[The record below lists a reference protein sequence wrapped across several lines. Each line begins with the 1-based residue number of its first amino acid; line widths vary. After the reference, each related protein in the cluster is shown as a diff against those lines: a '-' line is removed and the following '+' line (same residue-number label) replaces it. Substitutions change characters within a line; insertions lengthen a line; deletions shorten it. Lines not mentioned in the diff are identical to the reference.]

1 MTTRVPTTATYRIYM
16 NNMSNQKSSINQLS
30 YQATTGNKYDSYD
43 KYGLSSYRILS
54 LQNEQSVVEKYLETN
69 SISKVVLESQQKAI
83 DDIRSKIIDFRDQL
97 REFFANDLT
106 KMSEDPS
113 EEELIAL
120 QNTQEAAFEAMSLM
134 AYYLNSQVDG
144 NYIFGGGKDGQKPVD
159 FPYTTLEE
167 FQAAYDGKI
176 LTYPTS
182 YSASLS
188 KMSSL
193 SELTGGATLTQN
205 FQTLTPKT
213 TTWNGAAGNE
223 MTFDSTAKTL
233 TANNADTFKGLS
245 AGDKIDV
252 AGTAGND
259 KTLTIASVSDDGKT
273 LTFVESVT
281 DETLTDSAGVT
292 LTKGWSFVNTPEDI
306 LNNQPETNELKGAV
320 GEFSNLKVGE
330 KMKIEGTGAN
340 DGYRTIESISKDGST
355 ITFKEQVVTKAPVT
369 TAQIHQ
375 SLDTGTITAES
386 NAGDV
391 IQEFTVDTAANP
403 LTIDAGKNTI
413 KALNAH
419 TFDTVKAG
427 QNITINGEVYYVKD
441 VSDNGKTLTFSSST
455 PVPQTLTGTVDF
467 ATRSDTRGF
476 ITDSLKG
483 SELQTGDIGFYA
495 KDNAMKAAVKGA
507 FSSYKTGDTL
517 IVQGAD
523 GNDRMYIVKS
533 VSADGRTVSFDDS
546 TPVAE
551 DMNITNGKQITNGK
565 GITIGKS
572 YPVGATIDL
581 GKTSGAH
588 NGKYTVAGVSADGKT
603 LTVKTKD
610 FPEYGDTVTYTTA
623 NIATD
628 GYYDGG
634 YLKTTYRVSETSAFS
649 NDVSAASAA
658 FEKLFRAM
666 GEIAQGN
673 LLDADNPESA
683 YARVS
688 DALNILDASL
698 SANSTETNGDITS
711 IQYSI
716 ISKLDLVATTIDSQT
731 ASKESLTTYIN
742 NMTKVDKTE
751 AVTYLLQ
758 AKQDLEVSYSVLSA
772 INQLSLLNY
781 L

>member
-69 SISKVVLESQQKAI
+69 SISQVVLESQQKAV
-83 DDIRSKIIDFRDQL
+83 DDIRSAVISFRDQL

-106 KMSEDPS
+106 KMSKDPS

-159 FPYTTLEE
+159 FPYTTLED

-188 KMSSL
+188 EMSSA
-193 SELTGGATLTQN
+193 SELTNGATLKQN

-213 TTWNGAAGNE
+213 TVRTGEATNE
-223 MTFDSTAKTL
+223 MRFDSANKTL
-233 TANNADTFKGLS
+233 TANNVDTFKGFS
-245 AGDKIDV
+245 AGDKIGV
-252 AGTAGND
+252 TGTAGNN
-259 KTLTIASVSDDGKT
+259 KTLTVASVSDDGKT
-273 LTFVESVT
+273 LTFVEDVA
-281 DETLTDSAGVT
+281 DETLTNSAGVT

-306 LNNQPETNELKGAV
+306 LQNQPETNVLKGAT
-320 GEFSNLKVGE
+320 GEFSNLKAGE

-340 DGYRTIESISKDGST
+340 DGYKTIESISLDGST
-355 ITFKEQVVTKAPVT
+355 VTFKEQVVTEAPVT
-369 TAQIHQ
+369 TAKAHQ
-375 SLDTGTITAES
+375 SLDTGTITAQS
-386 NAGDV
+386 NAGTV
-391 IQEFTVDTAANP
+391 IQSFTVNKDQ
-403 LTIDAGKNTI
+403 LTVAGQTL
-413 KALNAH
+413 KALNAN
-419 TFDTVKAG
+419 TFANVKAG
-427 QNITINGEVYYVKD
+427 QNITINDKLYYVKD
-441 VSDNGKTLTFSSST
+441 VSDDGKTLTFSGN
-455 PVPQTLTGTVDF
+455 VPDAADWTGTTVEF

-483 SELQTGDIGFYA
+483 SALQTGDIGFYA

-517 IVQGAD
+517 VVQGAD

-551 DMNITNGKQITNGK
+551 DMNITNGKQITDGK

-572 YPVGATIDL
+572 YPVGATVDL
-581 GKTSGAH
+581 GKTSGAY
-588 NGKYTVAGVSADGKT
+588 NGKYTVTGVSDDGKT

-610 FPEYGDTVTYTTA
+610 FPEYGDEETFATADVATYS
-623 NIATD
+623 
-628 GYYDGG
+628 YYDGG

-649 NDVSAASAA
+649 NDVTAASSA

-698 SANSTETNGDITS
+698 NANSKEKNGDITS
-711 IQYSI
+711 IQYSV
-716 ISKLDLVATTIDSQT
+716 ISKLDLVKTTIESQT
-731 ASKESLTTYIN
+731 ASKESLTTYIS
-742 NMTKVDKTE
+742 NMTQVDKTE

-772 INQLSLLNY
+772 INRLSLLQY

>member
-43 KYGLSSYRILS
+43 QYGLSSYRILS

-69 SISKVVLESQQKAI
+69 SISQVVLESQQKAV
-83 DDIRSKIIDFRDQL
+83 DDIRSAVIDFRDQL

-106 KMSEDPS
+106 TMSKNPS

-159 FPYTTLEE
+159 FPYTTLED

-188 KMSSL
+188 EMSSA
-193 SELTGGATLTQN
+193 SELTNGATLKQN

-213 TTWNGAAGNE
+213 TVRTGEATNE
-223 MTFDSTAKTL
+223 MRFDSANKTL
-233 TANNADTFKGLS
+233 TANNVDTFKGFS
-245 AGDKIDV
+245 AGDKIGV
-252 AGTAGND
+252 TGTAGNN
-259 KTLTIASVSDDGKT
+259 KTLTVASVSDDGKT
-273 LTFVESVT
+273 LTFVEDVA
-281 DETLTDSAGVT
+281 DETLTNSAGVT

-306 LNNQPETNELKGAV
+306 LQNQPETNVLKGAT
-320 GEFSNLKVGE
+320 GEFSNLKAGE

-340 DGYRTIESISKDGST
+340 DGYKTIESISLDGST
-355 ITFKEQVVTKAPVT
+355 VTFKEQVVTEAPVT
-369 TAQIHQ
+369 TAKAHQ
-375 SLDTGTITAES
+375 SLDTGTITAQS
-386 NAGDV
+386 NAGTV
-391 IQEFTVDTAANP
+391 IQNFTVNKDQ
-403 LTIDAGKNTI
+403 LTVAGQTL
-413 KALNAH
+413 KALNAN
-419 TFDTVKAG
+419 TFANVKAG
-427 QNITINGEVYYVKD
+427 QNITINDKLYYVKD
-441 VSDNGKTLTFSSST
+441 VSDDGKTLTFSGN
-455 PVPQTLTGTVDF
+455 VPDAADWTGTTVEF

-483 SELQTGDIGFYA
+483 SALQTGDIGFYA

-517 IVQGAD
+517 VVQGAD

-551 DMNITNGKQITNGK
+551 DMNITNGKQITDGK

-572 YPVGATIDL
+572 YPVGATVDL
-581 GKTSGAH
+581 GKTSGAY
-588 NGKYTVAGVSADGKT
+588 NGKYTVTGVSDDGKT

-610 FPEYGDTVTYTTA
+610 FPEYGAEETFATADVATYS
-623 NIATD
+623 
-628 GYYDGG
+628 YYDGG

-649 NDVSAASAA
+649 NDITAASSA

-698 SANSTETNGDITS
+698 NANSKEKNGDITS
-711 IQYSI
+711 IQYSV
-716 ISKLDLVATTIDSQT
+716 ISKLDLVKTTIESQT
-731 ASKESLTTYIN
+731 ASKESLTTYIS
-742 NMTKVDKTE
+742 NMTQVDKTE

-772 INQLSLLNY
+772 INRLSLLQY

>member
-69 SISKVVLESQQKAI
+69 SISQVVLESQQKAV
-83 DDIRSKIIDFRDQL
+83 DDIRSAVIDFRDQL

-106 KMSEDPS
+106 TMSKNPS

-144 NYIFGGGKDGQKPVD
+144 NYIFGGGKDGQKPVN
-159 FPYTTLEE
+159 FPYTTLED

-188 KMSSL
+188 EMSSA
-193 SELTGGATLTQN
+193 SELTNGATLKQN

-213 TTWNGAAGNE
+213 TVRTGEATNE
-223 MTFDSTAKTL
+223 MRFDSANKTL
-233 TANNADTFKGLS
+233 TANNVDTFKGFS
-245 AGDKIDV
+245 AGDKIGV
-252 AGTAGND
+252 TGTAGNN
-259 KTLTIASVSDDGKT
+259 KTLTVASVSDDGKT
-273 LTFVESVT
+273 LTFVEDVA
-281 DETLTDSAGVT
+281 DETLTNSAGVT

-306 LNNQPETNELKGAV
+306 LQNQPETNVLKGAT
-320 GEFSNLKVGE
+320 GEFSNLKAGE

-340 DGYRTIESISKDGST
+340 DGYKTIESISLDGST
-355 ITFKEQVVTKAPVT
+355 VTFKEQVVTEAPVT
-369 TAQIHQ
+369 TAKAHQ
-375 SLDTGTITAES
+375 SLDTGTITAQS
-386 NAGDV
+386 NAGTV
-391 IQEFTVDTAANP
+391 IQSFTVNKDQ
-403 LTIDAGKNTI
+403 LTVAGQTL
-413 KALNAH
+413 KALNAN
-419 TFDTVKAG
+419 TFANVKAG
-427 QNITINGEVYYVKD
+427 QNITINDKLYYVKD
-441 VSDNGKTLTFSSST
+441 VSDDGKTLTFSGN
-455 PVPQTLTGTVDF
+455 VPDAADWTGTTVEF

-483 SELQTGDIGFYA
+483 SALQTGDIGFYA

-517 IVQGAD
+517 VVQGAD

-551 DMNITNGKQITNGK
+551 DMNITNGKQITDGK

-572 YPVGATIDL
+572 YPVGATVDL
-581 GKTSGAH
+581 GKTSGAY
-588 NGKYTVAGVSADGKT
+588 NGKYTVTGVSDDGKT

-610 FPEYGDTVTYTTA
+610 FPEYGAEETFATADVATYS
-623 NIATD
+623 
-628 GYYDGG
+628 YYNGG

-649 NDVSAASAA
+649 NDVTAASSA

-683 YARVS
+683 HARVS

-698 SANSTETNGDITS
+698 NANSKEKNGDITS
-711 IQYSI
+711 IQYSV
-716 ISKLDLVATTIDSQT
+716 ISKLDLVKTTIESQT

-742 NMTKVDKTE
+742 NMTQVDKTE
-751 AVTYLLQ
+751 AATYLLQ

-772 INQLSLLNY
+772 INRLSLLQY

>member
-69 SISKVVLESQQKAI
+69 SISKVVLESQQKAV
-83 DDIRSKIIDFRDQL
+83 DDIRSAIIKFRDQL

-106 KMSEDPS
+106 TMSKNPS

-159 FPYTTLEE
+159 FPYTTLED

-188 KMSSL
+188 EMSSA
-193 SELTGGATLTQN
+193 SELTNGATLKQN

-213 TTWNGAAGNE
+213 TVRTGEATNE
-223 MTFDSTAKTL
+223 MRFDSANKTL
-233 TANNADTFKGLS
+233 TANNVDTFKGFS
-245 AGDKIDV
+245 AGDKIGV
-252 AGTAGND
+252 TGTAGNN
-259 KTLTIASVSDDGKT
+259 KTLTVASVSDDGKT
-273 LTFVESVT
+273 LTFVEDVA
-281 DETLTDSAGVT
+281 DETLTNSAGVT

-306 LNNQPETNELKGAV
+306 LQNQPETNVLKGAT
-320 GEFSNLKVGE
+320 GEFSNLKAGE

-340 DGYRTIESISKDGST
+340 DGYKTIESISLDGST
-355 ITFKEQVVTKAPVT
+355 VTFKEQVVTEAPVT
-369 TAQIHQ
+369 TAKAHQ
-375 SLDTGTITAES
+375 SLDTGTITAQS
-386 NAGDV
+386 NAGTV
-391 IQEFTVDTAANP
+391 IQNFTVNKDQ
-403 LTIDAGKNTI
+403 LTVAGQTL
-413 KALNAH
+413 KALNAN
-419 TFDTVKAG
+419 TFANVKAG
-427 QNITINGEVYYVKD
+427 QNITINDKLYYVKD
-441 VSDNGKTLTFSSST
+441 VSDDGKTLTFSGN
-455 PVPQTLTGTVDF
+455 VPDAADWTGTTVEF

-483 SELQTGDIGFYA
+483 SALQTGDIGFYA

-517 IVQGAD
+517 VVQGAD

-551 DMNITNGKQITNGK
+551 DMNITNGKQITDGK

-572 YPVGATIDL
+572 YPVGATVDL
-581 GKTSGAH
+581 GKTSGAY
-588 NGKYTVAGVSADGKT
+588 NGKYTVTGVSDDGKT

-610 FPEYGDTVTYTTA
+610 FPEYGAEETFATADVATYS
-623 NIATD
+623 
-628 GYYDGG
+628 YYDGG

-649 NDVSAASAA
+649 NDVTAASSA

-683 YARVS
+683 HARVS

-698 SANSTETNGDITS
+698 NANSKEKNGDITS
-711 IQYSI
+711 IQYSV
-716 ISKLDLVATTIDSQT
+716 ISKLDLVKTTIESQT

-742 NMTKVDKTE
+742 NMTQVDKTE

-772 INQLSLLNY
+772 INRLSLLQY

>member
-69 SISKVVLESQQKAI
+69 SISQVVLESQQKAV
-83 DDIRSKIIDFRDQL
+83 DDIRSAVISFRDQL

-106 KMSEDPS
+106 KMSKDPS

-159 FPYTTLEE
+159 FPYTTLED

-188 KMSSL
+188 EMSSA
-193 SELTGGATLTQN
+193 SELTNGATLKQN

-213 TTWNGAAGNE
+213 TVRTGDATNE
-223 MTFDSTAKTL
+223 MRFDSANKTL
-233 TANNADTFKGLS
+233 TANNVDTFKGFS
-245 AGDKIDV
+245 AGDKIGV
-252 AGTAGND
+252 TGTAGNN
-259 KTLTIASVSDDGKT
+259 KTLTVASVSDDGKT
-273 LTFVESVT
+273 LTFVEDVAN
-281 DETLTDSAGVT
+281 ETLTNSAGVT
-292 LTKGWSFVNTPEDI
+292 FTKGWSFVNTPEDI
-306 LNNQPETNELKGAV
+306 LQNQPETNVLKGAT
-320 GEFSNLKVGE
+320 GEFSNLKAGE

-340 DGYRTIESISKDGST
+340 DGYKTIESISLDGST
-355 ITFKEQVVTKAPVT
+355 VTFKEQVVTEAPVT
-369 TAQIHQ
+369 TAKAHQ
-375 SLDTGTITAES
+375 SLDTGTITAQS
-386 NAGDV
+386 NAGTV
-391 IQEFTVDTAANP
+391 IQSFTVNKAQ
-403 LTIDAGKNTI
+403 LTVAGQTL
-413 KALNAH
+413 KALNAN
-419 TFDTVKAG
+419 TFANVKAG
-427 QNITINGEVYYVKD
+427 QNITINDKLYYVKD
-441 VSDNGKTLTFSSST
+441 VSDDGKTLTFSGN
-455 PVPQTLTGTVDF
+455 VPDAADWTGTTVEF

-483 SELQTGDIGFYA
+483 SALQTGDIGFYA

-517 IVQGAD
+517 VVQGAD

-533 VSADGRTVSFDDS
+533 VSADGRMVSFDDS
-546 TPVAE
+546 TSVAE

-572 YPVGATIDL
+572 YPVGATVDL
-581 GKTSGAH
+581 GKTSGAY
-588 NGKYTVAGVSADGKT
+588 NGKYTVTGVSDDGKT

-610 FPEYGDTVTYTTA
+610 FPEYGAEETFATADVATYS
-623 NIATD
+623 
-628 GYYDGG
+628 YYDGG

-649 NDVSAASAA
+649 NDVTAASSA

-683 YARVS
+683 HARVS

-698 SANSTETNGDITS
+698 NANSKEKNGDITS
-711 IQYSI
+711 IQYSV
-716 ISKLDLVATTIDSQT
+716 ISKLDLVKTTIESQT

-742 NMTKVDKTE
+742 NMTQVDKTE

-772 INQLSLLNY
+772 INRLSLLQY

>member
-69 SISKVVLESQQKAI
+69 SISQVVLESQQKAV
-83 DDIRSKIIDFRDQL
+83 DDIRSAVISFRDQL

-106 KMSEDPS
+106 KMSKDPS

-159 FPYTTLEE
+159 FPYTTLED

-188 KMSSL
+188 EMSSA
-193 SELTGGATLTQN
+193 SELTNGATLKQN

-213 TTWNGAAGNE
+213 TVRTGAATNE
-223 MTFDSTAKTL
+223 MRFDSANKTL
-233 TANNADTFKGLS
+233 TANNVDTFKGFS
-245 AGDKIDV
+245 AGDKIGV
-252 AGTAGND
+252 TGTAGNN
-259 KTLTIASVSDDGKT
+259 KTLTVASVSDDGKT
-273 LTFVESVT
+273 LTFVEDVA
-281 DETLTDSAGVT
+281 DETLTNSAGVT
-292 LTKGWSFVNTPEDI
+292 FTKGWSFVNTPEDI
-306 LNNQPETNELKGAV
+306 LQNQPETNVLKGAT
-320 GEFSNLKVGE
+320 GEFSNLKAGE

-340 DGYRTIESISKDGST
+340 DGYKTIESISLDGST
-355 ITFKEQVVTKAPVT
+355 VTFKEQVVTEAPVT
-369 TAQIHQ
+369 TAKAHQ
-375 SLDTGTITAES
+375 SLDTGTITAQS
-386 NAGDV
+386 NAGTV
-391 IQEFTVDTAANP
+391 IQSFTVNKNQ
-403 LTIDAGKNTI
+403 LTVAGQTL
-413 KALNAH
+413 KALNAN
-419 TFDTVKAG
+419 TFANVKAG
-427 QNITINGEVYYVKD
+427 QNITINDKLYYVKD
-441 VSDNGKTLTFSSST
+441 VSDDGKTLTFSGN
-455 PVPQTLTGTVDF
+455 VPDAADWTGTTVEF

-483 SELQTGDIGFYA
+483 SALQTGDIGFYA

-517 IVQGAD
+517 VVQGAD

-551 DMNITNGKQITNGK
+551 DMNITNGKQITDGK

-572 YPVGATIDL
+572 YPVGATVDL
-581 GKTSGAH
+581 GKTSGAY
-588 NGKYTVAGVSADGKT
+588 NGKYTVTGVSDDGKT

-610 FPEYGDTVTYTTA
+610 FPEYGAEETFATADVATYS
-623 NIATD
+623 
-628 GYYDGG
+628 YYNGG

-649 NDVSAASAA
+649 NDVTAASSA

-683 YARVS
+683 HARVS

-698 SANSTETNGDITS
+698 NANSKEKNGDITS
-711 IQYSI
+711 IQYSV
-716 ISKLDLVATTIDSQT
+716 ISKLDLVKTTIESQT

-742 NMTKVDKTE
+742 NMTQVDKTE

-772 INQLSLLNY
+772 INRLSLLQY

>member
-69 SISKVVLESQQKAI
+69 SISQVVLESQQKAV
-83 DDIRSKIIDFRDQL
+83 DDIRSAVINFRDQL

-106 KMSEDPS
+106 TMSKNPS

-144 NYIFGGGKDGQKPVD
+144 NYIFGGGKDGQKPVN
-159 FPYTTLEE
+159 FPYTTLED

-188 KMSSL
+188 EMSST
-193 SELTGGATLTQN
+193 SELTNGATLKQN

-213 TTWNGAAGNE
+213 TVRTGEATNE
-223 MTFDSTAKTL
+223 MRFDSANKTL
-233 TANNADTFKGLS
+233 TANNVDTFKGFS
-245 AGDKIDV
+245 AGDKIGV
-252 AGTAGND
+252 TGTAGNN
-259 KTLTIASVSDDGKT
+259 KTLTVASVSDDGKT
-273 LTFVESVT
+273 LTFVEDVA
-281 DETLTDSAGVT
+281 DETLTNSAGVT
-292 LTKGWSFVNTPEDI
+292 FTKGWSFVNTPEDI
-306 LNNQPETNELKGAV
+306 LQNQPETNVLKGAT
-320 GEFSNLKVGE
+320 GEFSNLKAGE

-340 DGYRTIESISKDGST
+340 DGYKTIESISLDGST
-355 ITFKEQVVTKAPVT
+355 VTFKEQVVTEAPVT
-369 TAQIHQ
+369 TAKAHQ
-375 SLDTGTITAES
+375 SLDTGTITAQS
-386 NAGDV
+386 NAGTV
-391 IQEFTVDTAANP
+391 IQSFTVNKNQ
-403 LTIDAGKNTI
+403 LTVAGQTL
-413 KALNAH
+413 KALNAN
-419 TFDTVKAG
+419 TFANVKAG
-427 QNITINGEVYYVKD
+427 QNITINDKLYYVKD
-441 VSDNGKTLTFSSST
+441 VSDDGKTLTFSGN
-455 PVPQTLTGTVDF
+455 VPDAADWTGTTVEF

-483 SELQTGDIGFYA
+483 SALQTGDIGFYA

-517 IVQGAD
+517 VVQGAD

-551 DMNITNGKQITNGK
+551 DMNITNGKQITDGK

-572 YPVGATIDL
+572 YPVGATVDL
-581 GKTSGAH
+581 GKTSGAY
-588 NGKYTVAGVSADGKT
+588 NGKYTVTGVSDDGKT

-610 FPEYGDTVTYTTA
+610 FPEYGAEETFATA
-623 NIATD
+623 DVATD
-628 GYYDGG
+628 SYYNGG

-649 NDVSAASAA
+649 NDITAASSA

-683 YARVS
+683 HARVS

-698 SANSTETNGDITS
+698 NANSKEKNGDITS
-711 IQYSI
+711 IQYSV
-716 ISKLDLVATTIDSQT
+716 ISKLDLVKTTIESQT

-742 NMTKVDKTE
+742 NMTQVDKTE

-772 INQLSLLNY
+772 INRLSLLQY

>member
-16 NNMSNQKSSINQLS
+16 NNMSNQKSSINRLS

-43 KYGLSSYRILS
+43 QYGLSSYRILS

-69 SISKVVLESQQKAI
+69 SISQVVLESQQKAV
-83 DDIRSKIIDFRDQL
+83 DDIRSAVIDFRDQL

-106 KMSEDPS
+106 KMSKDPS

-159 FPYTTLEE
+159 FPYTTLED

-188 KMSSL
+188 EMSSA
-193 SELTGGATLTQN
+193 SELTNGATLKQN

-213 TTWNGAAGNE
+213 TVRTGEATNE
-223 MTFDSTAKTL
+223 MRFDSANKTL
-233 TANNADTFKGLS
+233 TANNVDTFKGFS
-245 AGDKIDV
+245 AGDKIGV
-252 AGTAGND
+252 TGTAGNN
-259 KTLTIASVSDDGKT
+259 KTLTVASVSDDGKT
-273 LTFVESVT
+273 LTFVEDVA
-281 DETLTDSAGVT
+281 DETLTNSAGVT
-292 LTKGWSFVNTPEDI
+292 FTKGWSFVNTPEDI
-306 LNNQPETNELKGAV
+306 LQNQPETNVLKGAT
-320 GEFSNLKVGE
+320 GEFSNLKAGE

-340 DGYRTIESISKDGST
+340 DGYKTIESISLDGST
-355 ITFKEQVVTKAPVT
+355 VTFKEQVVTQAPVT
-369 TAQIHQ
+369 TAKAHQ
-375 SLDTGTITAES
+375 SLDTGTITAQS
-386 NAGDV
+386 NAGTV
-391 IQEFTVDTAANP
+391 IQSFTVNKDQ
-403 LTIDAGKNTI
+403 LTVAGQTL
-413 KALNAH
+413 KALNAN
-419 TFDTVKAG
+419 TFANVKAG
-427 QNITINGEVYYVKD
+427 QNITINDKLYYVKD
-441 VSDNGKTLTFSSST
+441 VSDDGKTLTFSGN
-455 PVPQTLTGTVDF
+455 VPDAADWTGTTVEF

-483 SELQTGDIGFYA
+483 SALQTGDIGFYA

-517 IVQGAD
+517 VVQGAD

-551 DMNITNGKQITNGK
+551 DMNITNGKQITDGK

-572 YPVGATIDL
+572 YPVGATVDL
-581 GKTSGAH
+581 GKTSGAY
-588 NGKYTVAGVSADGKT
+588 NGKYTVTGVSDDGKT

-610 FPEYGDTVTYTTA
+610 FPEYGAEETFATADVATYS
-623 NIATD
+623 
-628 GYYDGG
+628 YYNGG

-649 NDVSAASAA
+649 NDITAASSA

-683 YARVS
+683 HARVS

-698 SANSTETNGDITS
+698 NANSKEKNGDITS
-711 IQYSI
+711 IQYSV
-716 ISKLDLVATTIDSQT
+716 ISKLDLVKTTIESQT

-742 NMTKVDKTE
+742 NMTQVDKTE

-772 INQLSLLNY
+772 INRLSLLQY

>member
-43 KYGLSSYRILS
+43 QYGLSSYRILS

-69 SISKVVLESQQKAI
+69 SISQVVLESQQKAV
-83 DDIRSKIIDFRDQL
+83 DDIRSAVIDFRDQL

-106 KMSEDPS
+106 TMSKNPS

-144 NYIFGGGKDGQKPVD
+144 NYIFGGGKDGQKPVN
-159 FPYTTLEE
+159 FPYTTLED

-188 KMSSL
+188 EMSSA
-193 SELTGGATLTQN
+193 SELTNGATLKQN

-213 TTWNGAAGNE
+213 TVRTGEATNE
-223 MTFDSTAKTL
+223 MRFDSANKTL
-233 TANNADTFKGLS
+233 TANNVDTFKGFS
-245 AGDKIDV
+245 AGDKIGV
-252 AGTAGND
+252 TGTAGNN
-259 KTLTIASVSDDGKT
+259 KTLTVASVSDDGKT
-273 LTFVESVT
+273 LTFVEDVA
-281 DETLTDSAGVT
+281 DETLTNSAGVT
-292 LTKGWSFVNTPEDI
+292 FTKGWSFVNTPEDI
-306 LNNQPETNELKGAV
+306 LQNQPETNVLKGAT
-320 GEFSNLKVGE
+320 GEFSNLKAGE

-340 DGYRTIESISKDGST
+340 DGYKTIESISLDGST
-355 ITFKEQVVTKAPVT
+355 VTFKEQVVTQAPVT
-369 TAQIHQ
+369 TAKAHQ
-375 SLDTGTITAES
+375 SLDTGTITAQS
-386 NAGDV
+386 NAGTV
-391 IQEFTVDTAANP
+391 IQSFTVNKNQ
-403 LTIDAGKNTI
+403 LTVAGQTL
-413 KALNAH
+413 KALNAN
-419 TFDTVKAG
+419 TFANVKAG
-427 QNITINGEVYYVKD
+427 QNITINDKLYYVKD
-441 VSDNGKTLTFSSST
+441 VSDDGKTLTFSGN
-455 PVPQTLTGTVDF
+455 VPDAADWTGTVEF

-483 SELQTGDIGFYA
+483 SALQTGDIGFYA

-517 IVQGAD
+517 VVQGAD

-551 DMNITNGKQITNGK
+551 DMNITNGKQITDGK

-572 YPVGATIDL
+572 YPVGATVDL
-581 GKTSGAH
+581 GKTSGAY
-588 NGKYTVAGVSADGKT
+588 NGKYTVTGVSDDGKT

-610 FPEYGDTVTYTTA
+610 FPEYGAEETFATADVATYS
-623 NIATD
+623 
-628 GYYDGG
+628 YYDGG

-649 NDVSAASAA
+649 NDVTAASSA

-683 YARVS
+683 HARVS

-698 SANSTETNGDITS
+698 NANSKEKNGDITS
-711 IQYSI
+711 IQYSV
-716 ISKLDLVATTIDSQT
+716 ISKLDLVKTTIESQT

-742 NMTKVDKTE
+742 NMTQVDKTE

-772 INQLSLLNY
+772 INRLSLLQY

>member
-69 SISKVVLESQQKAI
+69 SISQVVLESQQKAV
-83 DDIRSKIIDFRDQL
+83 DDIRSAVINFRDQL

-106 KMSEDPS
+106 TMSKNPS

-144 NYIFGGGKDGQKPVD
+144 NYIFGGGKDGQKPVN
-159 FPYTTLEE
+159 FPYTTLED

-188 KMSSL
+188 EMSSA
-193 SELTGGATLTQN
+193 SELTNGATLKQN

-213 TTWNGAAGNE
+213 TVRTGEATNE
-223 MTFDSTAKTL
+223 MRFDSANKTL
-233 TANNADTFKGLS
+233 TANNVDTFKGFS
-245 AGDKIDV
+245 AGDKIGV
-252 AGTAGND
+252 TGTAGNN
-259 KTLTIASVSDDGKT
+259 KTLTVASVSDDGKT
-273 LTFVESVT
+273 LTFVEDVA
-281 DETLTDSAGVT
+281 DETLTNSAGVT

-306 LNNQPETNELKGAV
+306 LQNQPETNVLKGAT
-320 GEFSNLKVGE
+320 GEFSNLKAGE

-340 DGYRTIESISKDGST
+340 DGYKTIESISLDGST
-355 ITFKEQVVTKAPVT
+355 VTFKEQVVTEAPVT
-369 TAQIHQ
+369 TAKAHQ
-375 SLDTGTITAES
+375 SLDTGTITAQS
-386 NAGDV
+386 NAGTV
-391 IQEFTVDTAANP
+391 IQNFTVNKDQ
-403 LTIDAGKNTI
+403 LTVAGQTL
-413 KALNAH
+413 KALNAN
-419 TFDTVKAG
+419 TFANVKAG
-427 QNITINGEVYYVKD
+427 QNITINDKLYYVKD
-441 VSDNGKTLTFSSST
+441 VSDDGKTLTFSGN
-455 PVPQTLTGTVDF
+455 VPDAADWTGTTVEF

-483 SELQTGDIGFYA
+483 SALQTGDIGFYA

-517 IVQGAD
+517 VVQGAD

-551 DMNITNGKQITNGK
+551 DMNITNGKQITDGK

-572 YPVGATIDL
+572 YPVGATVDL
-581 GKTSGAH
+581 GKTSGAY
-588 NGKYTVAGVSADGKT
+588 NGKYTVTGVSDDGKT

-610 FPEYGDTVTYTTA
+610 FPEYGAEETFATADVATYS
-623 NIATD
+623 
-628 GYYDGG
+628 YYNGG

-649 NDVSAASAA
+649 NDVTAASSA

-683 YARVS
+683 HARVS

-698 SANSTETNGDITS
+698 NANSKEKNGDITS
-711 IQYSI
+711 IQYSV
-716 ISKLDLVATTIDSQT
+716 ISKLDLVKTTIESQT

-742 NMTKVDKTE
+742 NMTQVDKTE

-772 INQLSLLNY
+772 INRLSLLQY

>member
-43 KYGLSSYRILS
+43 QYGLSSYRILS

-69 SISKVVLESQQKAI
+69 SISQVVLESQQKAV
-83 DDIRSKIIDFRDQL
+83 DDIRSAVIDFRDQL

-106 KMSEDPS
+106 KMSKDPS

-144 NYIFGGGKDGQKPVD
+144 NYIFGGGKDGQKPVN
-159 FPYTTLEE
+159 FPYTTLED

-188 KMSSL
+188 EMSSA
-193 SELTGGATLTQN
+193 SELTNGATLKQN

-213 TTWNGAAGNE
+213 TVRTGEATNE
-223 MTFDSTAKTL
+223 MRFDSANKTL
-233 TANNADTFKGLS
+233 TANNVDTFKGFS
-245 AGDKIDV
+245 AGDKIGV
-252 AGTAGND
+252 TGTAGNN
-259 KTLTIASVSDDGKT
+259 KTLTVASVSDDGKT
-273 LTFVESVT
+273 LTFVEDVA
-281 DETLTDSAGVT
+281 DETLTNSAGVT
-292 LTKGWSFVNTPEDI
+292 FTKGWSFVNTPEDI
-306 LNNQPETNELKGAV
+306 LQNQPETNVLKGAT
-320 GEFSNLKVGE
+320 GEFSNLKAGE

-340 DGYRTIESISKDGST
+340 DGYKTIESISLDGST
-355 ITFKEQVVTKAPVT
+355 VTFKEQVVTEAPVT
-369 TAQIHQ
+369 TAKAHQ
-375 SLDTGTITAES
+375 SLDTGTITAQS
-386 NAGDV
+386 NAGTV
-391 IQEFTVDTAANP
+391 IQSFTVNKNQ
-403 LTIDAGKNTI
+403 LTVAGQTL
-413 KALNAH
+413 KALNAN
-419 TFDTVKAG
+419 TFANVKAG
-427 QNITINGEVYYVKD
+427 QNITINDKLYYVKD
-441 VSDNGKTLTFSSST
+441 VSDDGKTLTFSGN
-455 PVPQTLTGTVDF
+455 VPDAADWTGTTVEF

-483 SELQTGDIGFYA
+483 SALQTGDIGFYA

-517 IVQGAD
+517 VVQGAD

-551 DMNITNGKQITNGK
+551 DMNITNGKQITDGK

-572 YPVGATIDL
+572 YPVGATVDL
-581 GKTSGAH
+581 GKTSGAY
-588 NGKYTVAGVSADGKT
+588 NGKYTVTGVSDDGKT

-610 FPEYGDTVTYTTA
+610 FPEYGAEETFATADVATYS
-623 NIATD
+623 
-628 GYYDGG
+628 YYNGG

-649 NDVSAASAA
+649 NDVTAASSA

-683 YARVS
+683 HARVS

-698 SANSTETNGDITS
+698 NANSKEKNGDITS
-711 IQYSI
+711 IQYSV
-716 ISKLDLVATTIDSQT
+716 ISKLDLVKTTIESQT

-742 NMTKVDKTE
+742 NMTQVDKTE

-772 INQLSLLNY
+772 INRLSLLQY

>member
-1 MTTRVPTTATYRIYM
+1 MTTRVPTTATYKIYM
-16 NNMSNQKSSINQLS
+16 NNMSSQKSSINQLS

-54 LQNEQSVVEKYLETN
+54 LQNEQNVVEKYLETN

-106 KMSEDPS
+106 MSEDPS

-205 FQTLTPKT
+205 FQTLTPKVA
-213 TTWNGAAGNE
+213 TWNGAAGNK
-223 MTFDSTAKTL
+223 MTFDSATKTL
-233 TANNADTFKGLS
+233 TADNADTFKGLS
-245 AGDKIDV
+245 AGDKIGV
-252 AGTAGND
+252 AGTAENN

-273 LTFVESVT
+273 LTFVEDVT
-281 DETLTDSAGVT
+281 NETLTDSAGVT

-306 LNNQPETNELKGAV
+306 LQNRPETNVLKGSV
-320 GEFSNLKVGE
+320 GEFSNLKAGE

-340 DGYRTIESISKDGST
+340 DGYRTIESISLDGST
-355 ITFKEQVVTKAPVT
+355 ITFKEQVATEAPVT
-369 TAQIHQ
+369 TAKIHQ

-391 IQEFTVDTAANP
+391 IREFTVDTAANP
-403 LTIDAGKNTI
+403 LTIDTAANTV

-419 TFDTVKAG
+419 TFDNVKAG

-455 PVPQTLTGTVDF
+455 PVPQALTGTVDF

-551 DMNITNGKQITNGK
+551 DMNITNGKQISNGK

-572 YPVGATIDL
+572 YPVGATVDL
-581 GKTSGAH
+581 GKTSGVH

-711 IQYSI
+711 IQYSV
-716 ISKLDLVATTIDSQT
+716 ISKLDLVTTTIDSQT

-742 NMTKVDKTE
+742 NMTQVDKTE

>member
-69 SISKVVLESQQKAI
+69 SISQVVLESQQKAV
-83 DDIRSKIIDFRDQL
+83 DDIRSAVISFRDQL

-106 KMSEDPS
+106 TMSKNPS

-159 FPYTTLEE
+159 FPYTTLED

-188 KMSSL
+188 EMSSA
-193 SELTGGATLTQN
+193 SELTNGATLKQN

-213 TTWNGAAGNE
+213 TVRTGEATNE
-223 MTFDSTAKTL
+223 MRFDSANKTL
-233 TANNADTFKGLS
+233 TANNVDSFKGFS
-245 AGDKIDV
+245 AGDKIGIT
-252 AGTAGND
+252 GTAGNN
-259 KTLTIASVSDDGKT
+259 KTLTVASVSDDGKT
-273 LTFVESVT
+273 LTFVEDVA
-281 DETLTDSAGVT
+281 DETLTNSAGVT

-306 LNNQPETNELKGAV
+306 LQNQPETNVLKGAT
-320 GEFSNLKVGE
+320 GEFSNLKAGE

-340 DGYRTIESISKDGST
+340 DGYKTIESISLDGST
-355 ITFKEQVVTKAPVT
+355 ITFKEQVVTEAPVT
-369 TAQIHQ
+369 TAKAHQ
-375 SLDTGTITAES
+375 SLDTGTITAQS
-386 NAGDV
+386 NAGTV
-391 IQEFTVDTAANP
+391 IQSFTVNKDQ
-403 LTIDAGKNTI
+403 LTVAGQTL
-413 KALNAH
+413 KALNAN
-419 TFDTVKAG
+419 TFANVKAG
-427 QNITINGEVYYVKD
+427 QNITINDKLYYVKD
-441 VSDNGKTLTFSSST
+441 VSDDGKTLTFSGN
-455 PVPQTLTGTVDF
+455 VPDAADWTGTTVEF

-483 SELQTGDIGFYA
+483 SALQTGDIGFYA

-517 IVQGAD
+517 VVQGAD

-546 TPVAE
+546 TPVVE
-551 DMNITNGKQITNGK
+551 DMNITNGKQITDGK

-572 YPVGATIDL
+572 YPVGATVDL
-581 GKTSGAH
+581 GKTSGAY
-588 NGKYTVAGVSADGKT
+588 NGKYTVTGVSDDGKT

-610 FPEYGDTVTYTTA
+610 FPEYGDEETFATADVATYS
-623 NIATD
+623 
-628 GYYDGG
+628 YYDGG

-649 NDVSAASAA
+649 NDVTAASSA

-683 YARVS
+683 HARVS

-698 SANSTETNGDITS
+698 NANSKEKNGDITS
-711 IQYSI
+711 IQYSV
-716 ISKLDLVATTIDSQT
+716 ISKLDLVKTTIESQT
-731 ASKESLTTYIN
+731 ASKESLTTYIS
-742 NMTKVDKTE
+742 NMTQVDKTE

-772 INQLSLLNY
+772 INRLSLLQY

>member
-43 KYGLSSYRILS
+43 QYGLSSYRILS

-69 SISKVVLESQQKAI
+69 SISQVVLESQQKAV
-83 DDIRSKIIDFRDQL
+83 DDIRSAVINFRDQL

-106 KMSEDPS
+106 KMSKDPS

-159 FPYTTLEE
+159 FPYTTLED

-188 KMSSL
+188 EMSSA
-193 SELTGGATLTQN
+193 SELTNGATLKQN

-213 TTWNGAAGNE
+213 TVRTGEATNE
-223 MTFDSTAKTL
+223 MRFDSANKTL
-233 TANNADTFKGLS
+233 TANNVDTFKGFS
-245 AGDKIDV
+245 AGDKIGIT
-252 AGTAGND
+252 GTAGNN
-259 KTLTIASVSDDGKT
+259 KTLTVASVSDDGKT
-273 LTFVESVT
+273 LTFVEDVT
-281 DETLTDSAGVT
+281 DETLTNSAGVT

-306 LNNQPETNELKGAV
+306 LQNQPETNVLKGAT
-320 GEFSNLKVGE
+320 GEFSNLKAGE

-340 DGYRTIESISKDGST
+340 DGYKTIESISLDGST
-355 ITFKEQVVTKAPVT
+355 VTFKEQVVTEAPVT
-369 TAQIHQ
+369 TAKAHQ
-375 SLDTGTITAES
+375 SLDTGTITAQS
-386 NAGDV
+386 NAGTV
-391 IQEFTVDTAANP
+391 IQNFTVNKDQ
-403 LTIDAGKNTI
+403 LTVAGQTL
-413 KALNAH
+413 KALNAN
-419 TFDTVKAG
+419 TFANVKAG
-427 QNITINGEVYYVKD
+427 QNITINDKLYYVKD
-441 VSDNGKTLTFSSST
+441 VSDDGKTLTFSGN
-455 PVPQTLTGTVDF
+455 VPDAADWTGTTVEF

-483 SELQTGDIGFYA
+483 SALQTGDIGFYS

-517 IVQGAD
+517 VVQGAD

-551 DMNITNGKQITNGK
+551 DMNITNGKQITDGK

-572 YPVGATIDL
+572 YPIGATVDL
-581 GKTSGAH
+581 GKTSGAY
-588 NGKYTVAGVSADGKT
+588 NGKYTVTGVSDDGKT

-610 FPEYGDTVTYTTA
+610 FPEYGAEETFATADVATYS
-623 NIATD
+623 
-628 GYYDGG
+628 YYDGG

-649 NDVSAASAA
+649 NDVTAASSA

-683 YARVS
+683 HARVS

-698 SANSTETNGDITS
+698 NANSKEKNGDITS
-711 IQYSI
+711 IQYSV
-716 ISKLDLVATTIDSQT
+716 ISKLDLVKTTIESQT

-742 NMTKVDKTE
+742 NMTQVDKTE

-772 INQLSLLNY
+772 INRLSLLQY

>member
-69 SISKVVLESQQKAI
+69 SISQVVLESQQKAV
-83 DDIRSKIIDFRDQL
+83 DDIRSAVINFRDQL

-106 KMSEDPS
+106 KMSKNPS

-159 FPYTTLEE
+159 FPYTTLED

-188 KMSSL
+188 EMSSA
-193 SELTGGATLTQN
+193 SELTNGATLKQN

-213 TTWNGAAGNE
+213 TVRTGEATNE
-223 MTFDSTAKTL
+223 MRFDSANKTL
-233 TANNADTFKGLS
+233 TANNVDTFKGFS
-245 AGDKIDV
+245 AGDKIGV
-252 AGTAGND
+252 TGTAGNN
-259 KTLTIASVSDDGKT
+259 KTLTVASVSDDGKT
-273 LTFVESVT
+273 LTFVEDVA
-281 DETLTDSAGVT
+281 DETLTNSAGVT

-306 LNNQPETNELKGAV
+306 LQNQPETNVLKGAT
-320 GEFSNLKVGE
+320 GEFSNLKAGE

-340 DGYRTIESISKDGST
+340 DGYKTIESISLDGST
-355 ITFKEQVVTKAPVT
+355 VTFKEQVVTEAPVT
-369 TAQIHQ
+369 TAKAHQ
-375 SLDTGTITAES
+375 SLDTGTITAQS
-386 NAGDV
+386 NAGTV
-391 IQEFTVDTAANP
+391 IQNFTVNKDQ
-403 LTIDAGKNTI
+403 LTVAGQTL

-419 TFDTVKAG
+419 TFANVKAG
-427 QNITINGEVYYVKD
+427 QNITINDKLYYVKD
-441 VSDNGKTLTFSSST
+441 VSDDGKTLTFSGN
-455 PVPQTLTGTVDF
+455 VPDAADWTGTTVEF

-483 SELQTGDIGFYA
+483 SALQTGDIGFYA

-517 IVQGAD
+517 VVQGAD

-551 DMNITNGKQITNGK
+551 DMNITNGKQITDGK

-572 YPVGATIDL
+572 YPVGATVDL
-581 GKTSGAH
+581 GKTSGAY
-588 NGKYTVAGVSADGKT
+588 NGKYTVTGVSDDGKT

-610 FPEYGDTVTYTTA
+610 FPEYGDEETFATADVATYS
-623 NIATD
+623 
-628 GYYDGG
+628 YYDGG

-649 NDVSAASAA
+649 NDITAASSA

-683 YARVS
+683 HARVS

-698 SANSTETNGDITS
+698 NANSKEKNGDITS
-711 IQYSI
+711 IQYSV
-716 ISKLDLVATTIDSQT
+716 ISKLDLVKTTIESQT

-742 NMTKVDKTE
+742 NMTQVDKTE

-758 AKQDLEVSYSVLSA
+758 AKQDLEVSYFVLSA
-772 INQLSLLNY
+772 INRLSLLQY

>member
-43 KYGLSSYRILS
+43 QYGLSSYRILS

-69 SISKVVLESQQKAI
+69 SISQVVLESQQKAV
-83 DDIRSKIIDFRDQL
+83 DDIRSAVISFRDQL

-106 KMSEDPS
+106 KMSKDPS

-144 NYIFGGGKDGQKPVD
+144 NYIFGGGKDGQKPVN
-159 FPYTTLEE
+159 FPYTTLED

-188 KMSSL
+188 EMSSA
-193 SELTGGATLTQN
+193 SELTNGATLKQN

-213 TTWNGAAGNE
+213 TVRTGEATNE
-223 MTFDSTAKTL
+223 MRFDSANKTL
-233 TANNADTFKGLS
+233 TANNVDTFKGFS
-245 AGDKIDV
+245 AGDKIGV
-252 AGTAGND
+252 TGTAGNN
-259 KTLTIASVSDDGKT
+259 KTLTVASVSDDGKT
-273 LTFVESVT
+273 LTFVEDVA
-281 DETLTDSAGVT
+281 DETLTNSAGVT

-306 LNNQPETNELKGAV
+306 LQNQPETNVLKGAT
-320 GEFSNLKVGE
+320 GEFSNLKAGE

-340 DGYRTIESISKDGST
+340 DGYKTIESISLDGST
-355 ITFKEQVVTKAPVT
+355 VTFKEQVVTEAPVT
-369 TAQIHQ
+369 TAKAHQ
-375 SLDTGTITAES
+375 SLDTGTITAQS
-386 NAGDV
+386 NAGTV
-391 IQEFTVDTAANP
+391 IQNFTVNKDQ
-403 LTIDAGKNTI
+403 LTVAGQTL
-413 KALNAH
+413 KALNAN
-419 TFDTVKAG
+419 TFANVKAG
-427 QNITINGEVYYVKD
+427 QNITINDKLYYVKD
-441 VSDNGKTLTFSSST
+441 VSDDGKTLTFSGN
-455 PVPQTLTGTVDF
+455 VPDAADWTGTTVEI

-483 SELQTGDIGFYA
+483 SALQTGDIGFYA

-517 IVQGAD
+517 VVQGAD

-551 DMNITNGKQITNGK
+551 DMNITNGKQITDGK

-572 YPVGATIDL
+572 YPVGATVDL
-581 GKTSGAH
+581 GKTSGAY
-588 NGKYTVAGVSADGKT
+588 NGKYTVTGVSDDGKT

-610 FPEYGDTVTYTTA
+610 FPEYGAEETFATADVATYS
-623 NIATD
+623 
-628 GYYDGG
+628 YYNGG

-649 NDVSAASAA
+649 NDVTAASSA

-683 YARVS
+683 HARVS

-698 SANSTETNGDITS
+698 NANSKEKNGDITS
-711 IQYSI
+711 IQYSV
-716 ISKLDLVATTIDSQT
+716 ISKLDLVKTTIESQT

-742 NMTKVDKTE
+742 NMTQVDKTE

-772 INQLSLLNY
+772 INRLSLLQY

>member
-43 KYGLSSYRILS
+43 QYGLSSYRILS

-69 SISKVVLESQQKAI
+69 SISQVVLESQQKAV
-83 DDIRSKIIDFRDQL
+83 DDIRSAIIKFRDQL

-106 KMSEDPS
+106 KMSKDPS

-159 FPYTTLEE
+159 FPYTTLED

-188 KMSSL
+188 EMSSA
-193 SELTGGATLTQN
+193 SELTNGATLKQN

-213 TTWNGAAGNE
+213 TVRTGEATNE
-223 MTFDSTAKTL
+223 MRFDSANKTL
-233 TANNADTFKGLS
+233 TANNVDTFKGFS
-245 AGDKIDV
+245 AGDKIGV
-252 AGTAGND
+252 TGTAGNN
-259 KTLTIASVSDDGKT
+259 KTLTVASVSDDGKT
-273 LTFVESVT
+273 LTFVEDVA
-281 DETLTDSAGVT
+281 DETLTNSAGVT

-306 LNNQPETNELKGAV
+306 LQNQPETNVLKGAT
-320 GEFSNLKVGE
+320 GEFSNLKAGE

-340 DGYRTIESISKDGST
+340 DGYKTIESISLDGST
-355 ITFKEQVVTKAPVT
+355 VTFKEQVVTEAPVT
-369 TAQIHQ
+369 TAKAHQ
-375 SLDTGTITAES
+375 SLDTGTITAQS
-386 NAGDV
+386 NAGTV
-391 IQEFTVDTAANP
+391 IQNFTVNKDQ
-403 LTIDAGKNTI
+403 LTVAGQTL
-413 KALNAH
+413 KALNAN
-419 TFDTVKAG
+419 TFANVKAG
-427 QNITINGEVYYVKD
+427 QNITINDKLYYVKD
-441 VSDNGKTLTFSSST
+441 VSDDGKTLTFSGN
-455 PVPQTLTGTVDF
+455 VPDAADWTGTTVEF

-483 SELQTGDIGFYA
+483 SALQTGDIGFYA

-517 IVQGAD
+517 VVQGAD

-551 DMNITNGKQITNGK
+551 DMNITNGKQITDGK

-572 YPVGATIDL
+572 YPVGATVDL
-581 GKTSGAH
+581 GKTSGAY
-588 NGKYTVAGVSADGKT
+588 NGKYTVTGVSDDGKT

-610 FPEYGDTVTYTTA
+610 FPEYGAEETFATADVATYS
-623 NIATD
+623 
-628 GYYDGG
+628 YYDGG

-649 NDVSAASAA
+649 NDVTAASSA

-683 YARVS
+683 HARVS

-698 SANSTETNGDITS
+698 NANSKEKNGDITS
-711 IQYSI
+711 IQYSV
-716 ISKLDLVATTIDSQT
+716 ISKLDLVKTTIESQT
-731 ASKESLTTYIN
+731 ASKESLTTYIS
-742 NMTKVDKTE
+742 NMTQVDKTE

-772 INQLSLLNY
+772 INRLSLLQY

>member
-69 SISKVVLESQQKAI
+69 SISQVVLESQQKAV
-83 DDIRSKIIDFRDQL
+83 DDIRSAVINFRDQL

-106 KMSEDPS
+106 KMSKDPS

-159 FPYTTLEE
+159 FPYTTLED

-188 KMSSL
+188 EMSSA
-193 SELTGGATLTQN
+193 SELTNGATLKQN

-213 TTWNGAAGNE
+213 TVRTGEATNE
-223 MTFDSTAKTL
+223 MRFDSANKTL
-233 TANNADTFKGLS
+233 TANNVDTFKGFS
-245 AGDKIDV
+245 AGDKIGV
-252 AGTAGND
+252 TGTAGNN
-259 KTLTIASVSDDGKT
+259 KTLTVASVSDDGKT
-273 LTFVESVT
+273 LTFVEDVA
-281 DETLTDSAGVT
+281 DETLTNSAGVT

-306 LNNQPETNELKGAV
+306 LQNQPETNVLKGAT
-320 GEFSNLKVGE
+320 GEFSNLKAGE

-340 DGYRTIESISKDGST
+340 DGYKTIESISLDGST
-355 ITFKEQVVTKAPVT
+355 VTFKEQVVTEAPVT
-369 TAQIHQ
+369 TAKAHQ
-375 SLDTGTITAES
+375 SLDTGTITAQS
-386 NAGDV
+386 NAGTV
-391 IQEFTVDTAANP
+391 IQSFTVNKNQ
-403 LTIDAGKNTI
+403 LTVAGQTL
-413 KALNAH
+413 KALNAN
-419 TFDTVKAG
+419 TFANVKAG
-427 QNITINGEVYYVKD
+427 QNITINDKLYYVKD
-441 VSDNGKTLTFSSST
+441 VSDDGKTLTFSGN
-455 PVPQTLTGTVDF
+455 VPDAADWMGTTVEF

-483 SELQTGDIGFYA
+483 SALQTGDIGFYA

-517 IVQGAD
+517 VVQGAD

-551 DMNITNGKQITNGK
+551 DMNITNGKQITDGK

-572 YPVGATIDL
+572 YPVGATVDL
-581 GKTSGAH
+581 GKTSGAY
-588 NGKYTVAGVSADGKT
+588 NGKYTVTGVSDDGKT

-610 FPEYGDTVTYTTA
+610 FPEYGAEETFATADVATYS
-623 NIATD
+623 
-628 GYYDGG
+628 YYDGG

-649 NDVSAASAA
+649 NDVTAASSA

-683 YARVS
+683 HARVS

-698 SANSTETNGDITS
+698 NANSKEKNGDITS
-711 IQYSI
+711 IQYSV
-716 ISKLDLVATTIDSQT
+716 ISKLDLVKTTIESQT

-742 NMTKVDKTE
+742 NMTQVDKTE

-772 INQLSLLNY
+772 INWLSLLQY

>member
-16 NNMSNQKSSINQLS
+16 NNMSNQKSSINRLS

-43 KYGLSSYRILS
+43 QYGLSSYRILS

-69 SISKVVLESQQKAI
+69 SISQVVLESQQKAV
-83 DDIRSKIIDFRDQL
+83 DDIRSAVIDFRDQL

-106 KMSEDPS
+106 KMSKDPS

-159 FPYTTLEE
+159 FPYTTLED

-188 KMSSL
+188 EMSST
-193 SELTGGATLTQN
+193 SELTNGATLKQN

-213 TTWNGAAGNE
+213 TVRTGEATNE
-223 MTFDSTAKTL
+223 MRFDSANKTL
-233 TANNADTFKGLS
+233 TANNVDTFKGFS
-245 AGDKIDV
+245 AGDKIGV
-252 AGTAGND
+252 TGTAGNN
-259 KTLTIASVSDDGKT
+259 KTLTVASVSDDGKT
-273 LTFVESVT
+273 LTFVEDVA
-281 DETLTDSAGVT
+281 DETLTNSAGVT
-292 LTKGWSFVNTPEDI
+292 FTKGWSFVNTPEDI
-306 LNNQPETNELKGAV
+306 LQNQPETNVLKGAT
-320 GEFSNLKVGE
+320 GEFSNLKAGE

-340 DGYRTIESISKDGST
+340 DGYKTIESISLDGST
-355 ITFKEQVVTKAPVT
+355 VTFKEQVVTEAPVT
-369 TAQIHQ
+369 TAKAHQ
-375 SLDTGTITAES
+375 SLDTGTITAQS
-386 NAGDV
+386 NAGTV
-391 IQEFTVDTAANP
+391 IQSFTVNKDQ
-403 LTIDAGKNTI
+403 LTVAGQTL
-413 KALNAH
+413 KALNAN
-419 TFDTVKAG
+419 TFANVKAG
-427 QNITINGEVYYVKD
+427 QNITINDKLYYVKD
-441 VSDNGKTLTFSSST
+441 VSDDGKTLTFSGN
-455 PVPQTLTGTVDF
+455 VPDAADWTGTTVEF

-483 SELQTGDIGFYA
+483 SALQTGDIGFYA

-517 IVQGAD
+517 VVQGAD

-551 DMNITNGKQITNGK
+551 DMNITNGKQITDGK

-572 YPVGATIDL
+572 YPVGATVDL
-581 GKTSGAH
+581 GKTSGAY
-588 NGKYTVAGVSADGKT
+588 NGKYTVTGVSDDGKT

-610 FPEYGDTVTYTTA
+610 FPEYGAEETFATADVATYS
-623 NIATD
+623 
-628 GYYDGG
+628 YYDGG

-649 NDVSAASAA
+649 NDVTAASSA

-683 YARVS
+683 HARVS

-698 SANSTETNGDITS
+698 NANSKEKNGDITS
-711 IQYSI
+711 IQYSV
-716 ISKLDLVATTIDSQT
+716 ISKLDLVKTTIESQT
-731 ASKESLTTYIN
+731 ATKESLTTYIN
-742 NMTKVDKTE
+742 NMTQVDKTE
-751 AVTYLLQ
+751 AATYLLQ

-772 INQLSLLNY
+772 INRLSLLQY

>member
-69 SISKVVLESQQKAI
+69 SISQVVLESQQKAV
-83 DDIRSKIIDFRDQL
+83 DDIRSAVIDFRDQL

-106 KMSEDPS
+106 TMSKNPS

-144 NYIFGGGKDGQKPVD
+144 NYIFGGGKDGQKPVN
-159 FPYTTLEE
+159 FPYTTLED

-188 KMSSL
+188 EMSSA
-193 SELTGGATLTQN
+193 SELTNGATLKQN

-213 TTWNGAAGNE
+213 TVRTGEATNE
-223 MTFDSTAKTL
+223 MRFDSANKTL
-233 TANNADTFKGLS
+233 TANNVDTFKGFS
-245 AGDKIDV
+245 AGDKIGV
-252 AGTAGND
+252 TGTAGNN
-259 KTLTIASVSDDGKT
+259 KTLTVASVSDDGKT
-273 LTFVESVT
+273 LTFVEDVA
-281 DETLTDSAGVT
+281 DETLTNSAGVT
-292 LTKGWSFVNTPEDI
+292 FTKGWSFVNTPEDI
-306 LNNQPETNELKGAV
+306 LQNQPETNVLKGAT
-320 GEFSNLKVGE
+320 GEFSNLKAGE

-340 DGYRTIESISKDGST
+340 DGYKTIESISLDGST
-355 ITFKEQVVTKAPVT
+355 VTFKEQVVTQAPVT
-369 TAQIHQ
+369 TAKAHQ
-375 SLDTGTITAES
+375 SLDTGTITAQS
-386 NAGDV
+386 NAGTV
-391 IQEFTVDTAANP
+391 IQSFTVNKNQ
-403 LTIDAGKNTI
+403 LTVAGQTL
-413 KALNAH
+413 KALNAN
-419 TFDTVKAG
+419 TFANVKAG
-427 QNITINGEVYYVKD
+427 QNITINDKLYYVKD
-441 VSDNGKTLTFSSST
+441 VSDDGKTLTFSGN
-455 PVPQTLTGTVDF
+455 VPDAADWTGTTVEF

-483 SELQTGDIGFYA
+483 SALQTGDIGFYA

-517 IVQGAD
+517 VVQGAD

-551 DMNITNGKQITNGK
+551 DMNITNGKQITDGK

-572 YPVGATIDL
+572 YPVGATVDL
-581 GKTSGAH
+581 GKTSGAY
-588 NGKYTVAGVSADGKT
+588 NGKYTVTGVSDDGKT

-610 FPEYGDTVTYTTA
+610 FPEYGAEETFATADVATYS
-623 NIATD
+623 
-628 GYYDGG
+628 YYNGG

-649 NDVSAASAA
+649 NDVTAASSA

-683 YARVS
+683 HARVS

-698 SANSTETNGDITS
+698 NANSKEKNGDITS
-711 IQYSI
+711 IQYSV
-716 ISKLDLVATTIDSQT
+716 ISKLDLVKTTIESQT

-742 NMTKVDKTE
+742 NMTQVDKTE

-772 INQLSLLNY
+772 INRLSLLQY

>member
-69 SISKVVLESQQKAI
+69 SISKVVLESQQKAV
-83 DDIRSKIIDFRDQL
+83 DDIRSAIIKFRDQL

-106 KMSEDPS
+106 TMSKNPS

-159 FPYTTLEE
+159 FPYKTLED

-188 KMSSL
+188 EMSSA
-193 SELTGGATLTQN
+193 SELTNGATLKQN

-213 TTWNGAAGNE
+213 TVRTGEATNE
-223 MTFDSTAKTL
+223 MQFDSANKTL
-233 TANNADTFKGLS
+233 TANNVDTFKGFS
-245 AGDKIDV
+245 AGDKIGV
-252 AGTAGND
+252 TGTAGNN
-259 KTLTIASVSDDGKT
+259 KTLTVASVSDDGKT
-273 LTFVESVT
+273 LTFVEDVA
-281 DETLTDSAGVT
+281 DETLTNSAGVT

-306 LNNQPETNELKGAV
+306 LQNQPETNVLKGAT
-320 GEFSNLKVGE
+320 GEFSNLKAGE

-340 DGYRTIESISKDGST
+340 DGYKTIESISLDGST
-355 ITFKEQVVTKAPVT
+355 VTFKEQVVTEAPVT
-369 TAQIHQ
+369 TAKAHQ
-375 SLDTGTITAES
+375 SLDTGTITAQS
-386 NAGDV
+386 NAGTV
-391 IQEFTVDTAANP
+391 IQNFTVNKDQ
-403 LTIDAGKNTI
+403 LTVAGQTL
-413 KALNAH
+413 KALNAN
-419 TFDTVKAG
+419 TFANVKAG
-427 QNITINGEVYYVKD
+427 QNITINDKLYYVKD
-441 VSDNGKTLTFSSST
+441 VSDDGKTLTFSGN
-455 PVPQTLTGTVDF
+455 VPDAADWTGTTVEF

-483 SELQTGDIGFYA
+483 SALQTGDIGFYA

-517 IVQGAD
+517 VVQGAD

-551 DMNITNGKQITNGK
+551 DMNITNGKQITDGK

-572 YPVGATIDL
+572 YPVGATVDL
-581 GKTSGAH
+581 GKTSGAY
-588 NGKYTVAGVSADGKT
+588 NGKYTVTGVSDDGKT

-610 FPEYGDTVTYTTA
+610 FPEYGDEETFATADVATYS
-623 NIATD
+623 
-628 GYYDGG
+628 YYDGG

-649 NDVSAASAA
+649 NDITAASSA

-683 YARVS
+683 HARVS

-698 SANSTETNGDITS
+698 NANSKEKNGDITS
-711 IQYSI
+711 IQYSV
-716 ISKLDLVATTIDSQT
+716 ISKLDLVKTTIESQT

-742 NMTKVDKTE
+742 NMTQVDKTE

-772 INQLSLLNY
+772 INWLSLLQY

>member
-43 KYGLSSYRILS
+43 QYGLSSYRILS

-69 SISKVVLESQQKAI
+69 SISQVVLESQQKAV
-83 DDIRSKIIDFRDQL
+83 DDIRSAVIDFRDQL

-106 KMSEDPS
+106 KMSKDPS

-159 FPYTTLEE
+159 FPYTTLED

-188 KMSSL
+188 EMSSA
-193 SELTGGATLTQN
+193 SELTNGATLKQN

-213 TTWNGAAGNE
+213 TVRTGEATNE
-223 MTFDSTAKTL
+223 MRFDSANKTL
-233 TANNADTFKGLS
+233 TANNVDTFKGFS
-245 AGDKIDV
+245 AGDKIGV
-252 AGTAGND
+252 TGTAGNN
-259 KTLTIASVSDDGKT
+259 KTLTVASVSDDGKT
-273 LTFVESVT
+273 LTFVEDVA
-281 DETLTDSAGVT
+281 DETLTNSAGVT
-292 LTKGWSFVNTPEDI
+292 FTKGWSFVNTPEDI
-306 LNNQPETNELKGAV
+306 LQNQPETNVLKGAT
-320 GEFSNLKVGE
+320 GEFSNLKAGE

-340 DGYRTIESISKDGST
+340 DGYKTIESISLDGST
-355 ITFKEQVVTKAPVT
+355 VTFKEQVVTEAPVT
-369 TAQIHQ
+369 TAKAHQ
-375 SLDTGTITAES
+375 SIDTGTITAQS
-386 NAGDV
+386 NAGTV
-391 IQEFTVDTAANP
+391 IQSFTVNKDQ
-403 LTIDAGKNTI
+403 LTVAGQTL
-413 KALNAH
+413 KALNAN
-419 TFDTVKAG
+419 TFANVKAG
-427 QNITINGEVYYVKD
+427 QNITINDKLYYVKD
-441 VSDNGKTLTFSSST
+441 VSDDGKTLTFSGN
-455 PVPQTLTGTVDF
+455 VPDAADWTGTTVEF

-483 SELQTGDIGFYA
+483 SALQTGDIGFYA

-517 IVQGAD
+517 VVQGAD

-551 DMNITNGKQITNGK
+551 DMNITNGKQITDGK

-572 YPVGATIDL
+572 YPVGATVDL
-581 GKTSGAH
+581 GKTSGAY
-588 NGKYTVAGVSADGKT
+588 NGKYTVTGVSDDGKT

-610 FPEYGDTVTYTTA
+610 FPEYGAEETFATADVATYS
-623 NIATD
+623 
-628 GYYDGG
+628 YYDGG

-649 NDVSAASAA
+649 NDVTAASSA

-683 YARVS
+683 HARVS

-698 SANSTETNGDITS
+698 NANSKEKNGDITS
-711 IQYSI
+711 IQYSV
-716 ISKLDLVATTIDSQT
+716 ISKLDLVKTTIESQT

-742 NMTKVDKTE
+742 NMTQVDKTE
-751 AVTYLLQ
+751 AATYLLQ

-772 INQLSLLNY
+772 INRLSLLQY

>member
-30 YQATTGNKYDSYD
+30 YQATTGNKYASYD
-43 KYGLSSYRILS
+43 QYGLSSYRILS

-69 SISKVVLESQQKAI
+69 SISQVVLESQQKAV
-83 DDIRSKIIDFRDQL
+83 DDIRSAIIKFRDQL

-106 KMSEDPS
+106 TMSKNPS

-144 NYIFGGGKDGQKPVD
+144 NYIFGGGKDGQKPVN
-159 FPYTTLEE
+159 FPYTTLED

-188 KMSSL
+188 EMSSA
-193 SELTGGATLTQN
+193 SELTNGATLKQN

-213 TTWNGAAGNE
+213 TVRTGEATNE
-223 MTFDSTAKTL
+223 MRFDSANKTL
-233 TANNADTFKGLS
+233 TANNVDTFKGFS
-245 AGDKIDV
+245 AGDKIGV
-252 AGTAGND
+252 TGTAGNN
-259 KTLTIASVSDDGKT
+259 KTLTVASVSDDGKT
-273 LTFVESVT
+273 LTFVEDVA
-281 DETLTDSAGVT
+281 DETLTNSAGVT

-306 LNNQPETNELKGAV
+306 LQNQPETNVLKGAT
-320 GEFSNLKVGE
+320 GEFSNLKAGE

-340 DGYRTIESISKDGST
+340 DGYKTIESISLDGST
-355 ITFKEQVVTKAPVT
+355 VTFKEQVVTEAPVT
-369 TAQIHQ
+369 TAKAHQ
-375 SLDTGTITAES
+375 SLDTGTITAQS
-386 NAGDV
+386 NAGTV
-391 IQEFTVDTAANP
+391 IQSFTVNKDQ
-403 LTIDAGKNTI
+403 LTVAGQTL
-413 KALNAH
+413 KALNAN
-419 TFDTVKAG
+419 TFANVKAG
-427 QNITINGEVYYVKD
+427 QNITINDKLYYVKD
-441 VSDNGKTLTFSSST
+441 VSDDGKTLTFSGN
-455 PVPQTLTGTVDF
+455 VPDAADWTGTTVEF

-483 SELQTGDIGFYA
+483 SALQTGDIGFYA

-517 IVQGAD
+517 VVQGAD

-551 DMNITNGKQITNGK
+551 DMNITNGKQITDGK

-572 YPVGATIDL
+572 YPVGATVDL
-581 GKTSGAH
+581 GKTSGAY
-588 NGKYTVAGVSADGKT
+588 NGKYTVTGVSDDGKT

-610 FPEYGDTVTYTTA
+610 FPEYGAEETFATADVATYS
-623 NIATD
+623 
-628 GYYDGG
+628 YYDGG

-649 NDVSAASAA
+649 NDVTAASSA

-683 YARVS
+683 HARVS

-698 SANSTETNGDITS
+698 NANSKEKNGDITS
-711 IQYSI
+711 IQYSV
-716 ISKLDLVATTIDSQT
+716 ISKLDLVKTTIESQT

-742 NMTKVDKTE
+742 NMTQVDKTE

-772 INQLSLLNY
+772 INRLSLLQY

>member
-30 YQATTGNKYDSYD
+30 YQETTGNKYDSYD

-69 SISKVVLESQQKAI
+69 SISQVVLESQQKAV
-83 DDIRSKIIDFRDQL
+83 DDIRSAVINFRDQL

-106 KMSEDPS
+106 TMSKNPS

-144 NYIFGGGKDGQKPVD
+144 NYIFGGGKDGQKPVN
-159 FPYTTLEE
+159 FPYTTLED

-188 KMSSL
+188 EMSSA
-193 SELTGGATLTQN
+193 SELTNGATLKQN

-213 TTWNGAAGNE
+213 TVRTGEATNE
-223 MTFDSTAKTL
+223 MRFDSANKTL
-233 TANNADTFKGLS
+233 TANNVDTFKGFS
-245 AGDKIDV
+245 AGDKIGV
-252 AGTAGND
+252 TGTAGNN
-259 KTLTIASVSDDGKT
+259 KTLTVASVSDDGKT
-273 LTFVESVT
+273 LTFVEDVA
-281 DETLTDSAGVT
+281 DETLTNSAGVT
-292 LTKGWSFVNTPEDI
+292 FTKGWSFVNTPEDI
-306 LNNQPETNELKGAV
+306 LQNQPETNVLKGAT
-320 GEFSNLKVGE
+320 GEFSNLKAGE

-340 DGYRTIESISKDGST
+340 DGYKTIESISLDGST
-355 ITFKEQVVTKAPVT
+355 VTFKEQVVTQAPVT
-369 TAQIHQ
+369 TAKAHQ
-375 SLDTGTITAES
+375 SLDTGTITAQS
-386 NAGDV
+386 NAGTV
-391 IQEFTVDTAANP
+391 IQSFTVNKNQ
-403 LTIDAGKNTI
+403 LTVAGQTL
-413 KALNAH
+413 KALNAN
-419 TFDTVKAG
+419 TFANVKAG
-427 QNITINGEVYYVKD
+427 QNITINDKLYYVKD
-441 VSDNGKTLTFSSST
+441 VSDDGKTLTFSGN
-455 PVPQTLTGTVDF
+455 VPDAADWTGTTVEF

-483 SELQTGDIGFYA
+483 SALQTGDIGFYA

-517 IVQGAD
+517 VVQGAD

-551 DMNITNGKQITNGK
+551 DMNITNGKQITDGK

-572 YPVGATIDL
+572 YPVGATVDL
-581 GKTSGAH
+581 GKTSGAY
-588 NGKYTVAGVSADGKT
+588 NGKYTVTGVSDDGKT

-610 FPEYGDTVTYTTA
+610 FPEYGAEETFATA
-623 NIATD
+623 DVATD
-628 GYYDGG
+628 SYYNGG

-649 NDVSAASAA
+649 NDITAASSA

-683 YARVS
+683 HARVS

-698 SANSTETNGDITS
+698 NANSKEKNGDITS
-711 IQYSI
+711 IQYSV
-716 ISKLDLVATTIDSQT
+716 ISKLDLVKTTIESQT

-742 NMTKVDKTE
+742 NMTQVDKTE

-772 INQLSLLNY
+772 INRLSLLQY

>member
-43 KYGLSSYRILS
+43 QYGLSSYRILS

-69 SISKVVLESQQKAI
+69 SISQVVLESQQKAV
-83 DDIRSKIIDFRDQL
+83 DDIRSAVISFRDQL

-106 KMSEDPS
+106 KMSKNPS

-159 FPYTTLEE
+159 FPYTTLED

-188 KMSSL
+188 EMSSA
-193 SELTGGATLTQN
+193 SELTNGATLKQN

-213 TTWNGAAGNE
+213 TVRTGEATNE
-223 MTFDSTAKTL
+223 MRFDSANKTL
-233 TANNADTFKGLS
+233 TANNVDTFKGFS
-245 AGDKIDV
+245 AGDKIGIT
-252 AGTAGND
+252 GTAGNN
-259 KTLTIASVSDDGKT
+259 KTLTVASVSDDGKT
-273 LTFVESVT
+273 LTFVEDVA
-281 DETLTDSAGVT
+281 DETLTNSAGVT

-306 LNNQPETNELKGAV
+306 LQNQPETNVLKGAT
-320 GEFSNLKVGE
+320 GEFSNLKAGE

-340 DGYRTIESISKDGST
+340 DGYKTIESISLDGST
-355 ITFKEQVVTKAPVT
+355 VTFKEQVVTEAPVT
-369 TAQIHQ
+369 TAKAHQ
-375 SLDTGTITAES
+375 SLDTGTITAQS
-386 NAGDV
+386 NAGTV
-391 IQEFTVDTAANP
+391 IQNFTVNKDQ
-403 LTIDAGKNTI
+403 LTVAGQTL
-413 KALNAH
+413 KALNAN
-419 TFDTVKAG
+419 TFANVKAG
-427 QNITINGEVYYVKD
+427 QNITINDKLYYVKD
-441 VSDNGKTLTFSSST
+441 VSDDGKTLTFSGN
-455 PVPQTLTGTVDF
+455 VPDAADWTGTTVEF

-483 SELQTGDIGFYA
+483 SALQTGDIGFYA

-517 IVQGAD
+517 VVQGAD

-551 DMNITNGKQITNGK
+551 DMNITNGKQITDGK

-572 YPVGATIDL
+572 YPVGATVDL
-581 GKTSGAH
+581 GKTSGAY
-588 NGKYTVAGVSADGKT
+588 NGKYTVTGVSDDGKT

-610 FPEYGDTVTYTTA
+610 FPEYGAEETFATADVATYS
-623 NIATD
+623 
-628 GYYDGG
+628 YYDGG

-649 NDVSAASAA
+649 NDVTAASSA

-683 YARVS
+683 HARVS

-698 SANSTETNGDITS
+698 NANSKEKNGDITS
-711 IQYSI
+711 IQYSV
-716 ISKLDLVATTIDSQT
+716 ISKLDLVKTTIESQT

-742 NMTKVDKTE
+742 NMTQVDKTE

-772 INQLSLLNY
+772 INRLSLLQY

>member
-1 MTTRVPTTATYRIYM
+1 M

-43 KYGLSSYRILS
+43 QYGLSSYRILS

-69 SISKVVLESQQKAI
+69 SISQVVLESQQKAV
-83 DDIRSKIIDFRDQL
+83 DDIRSAIIKFRDQL

-106 KMSEDPS
+106 TMSKDPS

-144 NYIFGGGKDGQKPVD
+144 NYIFGGGKDGQKPVN
-159 FPYTTLEE
+159 FPYTTLED

-188 KMSSL
+188 EMSSA
-193 SELTGGATLTQN
+193 SELTNGATLKQN

-213 TTWNGAAGNE
+213 TVRTGEATNE
-223 MTFDSTAKTL
+223 MRFDSANKTL
-233 TANNADTFKGLS
+233 TANNVDTFKGFS
-245 AGDKIDV
+245 AGDKIGV
-252 AGTAGND
+252 TGTAGNN
-259 KTLTIASVSDDGKT
+259 KTLTVASVSDDGKT
-273 LTFVESVT
+273 LTFVEDVA
-281 DETLTDSAGVT
+281 DETLTNSAGVT

-306 LNNQPETNELKGAV
+306 LQNQPETNVLKGAT
-320 GEFSNLKVGE
+320 GEFSNLKAGE

-340 DGYRTIESISKDGST
+340 DGYKTIESISLDGST
-355 ITFKEQVVTKAPVT
+355 VTFKEQVVTEAPVT
-369 TAQIHQ
+369 TAKAHQ
-375 SLDTGTITAES
+375 SLDTGTITAQS
-386 NAGDV
+386 NAGTV
-391 IQEFTVDTAANP
+391 IQSFTVNKNQ
-403 LTIDAGKNTI
+403 LTVAGQTL
-413 KALNAH
+413 KALNAN
-419 TFDTVKAG
+419 TFANIKAG
-427 QNITINGEVYYVKD
+427 QNITINDKLYYVKD
-441 VSDNGKTLTFSSST
+441 VSDDGKTLTFSGN
-455 PVPQTLTGTVDF
+455 VPDAADWTGTTVEF

-483 SELQTGDIGFYA
+483 SALQTGDIGFYA

-517 IVQGAD
+517 VVQGAD

-533 VSADGRTVSFDDS
+533 VSDDGRTVSFDDS

-551 DMNITNGKQITNGK
+551 DMNITNGKQITDGK

-572 YPVGATIDL
+572 YPVGATVDL
-581 GKTSGAH
+581 GKTSGAY
-588 NGKYTVAGVSADGKT
+588 NGKYTVTGVSDDGKT

-610 FPEYGDTVTYTTA
+610 FPEYGAEETFATADVATYS
-623 NIATD
+623 
-628 GYYDGG
+628 YYDGG

-649 NDVSAASAA
+649 NDVTAASSA

-683 YARVS
+683 HARVS

-698 SANSTETNGDITS
+698 NANSKEKNGDITS
-711 IQYSI
+711 IQYSV
-716 ISKLDLVATTIDSQT
+716 ISKLDLVKTTIESQT

-742 NMTKVDKTE
+742 NMTQVDKTE

-772 INQLSLLNY
+772 INRLSLLQY

>member
-69 SISKVVLESQQKAI
+69 SISQVVLESQQKAV
-83 DDIRSKIIDFRDQL
+83 DDIRSAVIDFRDQL

-106 KMSEDPS
+106 KMSKDPS

-159 FPYTTLEE
+159 FPYTTLED

-188 KMSSL
+188 EMSSA
-193 SELTGGATLTQN
+193 SELTNGATLKQN

-213 TTWNGAAGNE
+213 TVRTGEATNE
-223 MTFDSTAKTL
+223 MRFDSANKTL
-233 TANNADTFKGLS
+233 TANNVDTFKGFS
-245 AGDKIDV
+245 AGDKIGV
-252 AGTAGND
+252 TGTAGNN
-259 KTLTIASVSDDGKT
+259 KTLTVASVSDDGKT
-273 LTFVESVT
+273 LTFVEDVA
-281 DETLTDSAGVT
+281 DETLTNSAGVT
-292 LTKGWSFVNTPEDI
+292 FTKGWSFVNTPEDI
-306 LNNQPETNELKGAV
+306 LQNQPETNVLKGAT
-320 GEFSNLKVGE
+320 GEFSNLKAGE

-340 DGYRTIESISKDGST
+340 DGYKTIESISLDGST
-355 ITFKEQVVTKAPVT
+355 VTFKEQVVTQAPVT
-369 TAQIHQ
+369 TAKAHQ
-375 SLDTGTITAES
+375 SLDTGTITAQS
-386 NAGDV
+386 NAGTV
-391 IQEFTVDTAANP
+391 IQSFTVNKNQ
-403 LTIDAGKNTI
+403 LTVAGQTL
-413 KALNAH
+413 KALNAN
-419 TFDTVKAG
+419 TFANVKAG
-427 QNITINGEVYYVKD
+427 QNITINDKLYYVKD
-441 VSDNGKTLTFSSST
+441 VSDDGKTLTFSGN
-455 PVPQTLTGTVDF
+455 VPDAADWTGTTVEF

-483 SELQTGDIGFYA
+483 SALQTGDIGFYA

-517 IVQGAD
+517 VVQGAD

-551 DMNITNGKQITNGK
+551 DMNITNGKQITDGK

-572 YPVGATIDL
+572 YPVGATVDL
-581 GKTSGAH
+581 GKTSGAY
-588 NGKYTVAGVSADGKT
+588 NGKYTVTGVSDDGKT

-610 FPEYGDTVTYTTA
+610 FPEYGAEETFATA
-623 NIATD
+623 DVATD
-628 GYYDGG
+628 SYYNGG

-649 NDVSAASAA
+649 NDITAASSA

-683 YARVS
+683 HARVS

-698 SANSTETNGDITS
+698 NANSKEKNGDITS
-711 IQYSI
+711 IQYSV
-716 ISKLDLVATTIDSQT
+716 ISKLDLVKTTIESQT

-742 NMTKVDKTE
+742 NMTQVDKTE

-772 INQLSLLNY
+772 INRLSLLQY

>member
-69 SISKVVLESQQKAI
+69 SISQVVLESQQKAV
-83 DDIRSKIIDFRDQL
+83 DDIRSAVINFRDQL

-106 KMSEDPS
+106 KMSKNPS

-159 FPYTTLEE
+159 FPYTTLED

-188 KMSSL
+188 EMSSA
-193 SELTGGATLTQN
+193 SELTNGATLKQN

-213 TTWNGAAGNE
+213 TVRTGEATNE
-223 MTFDSTAKTL
+223 MRFDSVNKTL
-233 TANNADTFKGLS
+233 TANNVDTFKGFS
-245 AGDKIDV
+245 AGDKIRIT
-252 AGTAGND
+252 GTAGND
-259 KTLTIASVSDDGKT
+259 KTLTVASVSDDGKT
-273 LTFVESVT
+273 LTFVENVAN
-281 DETLTDSAGVT
+281 ETLTNSAGVT

-306 LNNQPETNELKGAV
+306 LQNQPETNVLKGAT
-320 GEFSNLKVGE
+320 GEFSNLKAGE

-340 DGYRTIESISKDGST
+340 DGYKTIESISLDGST
-355 ITFKEQVVTKAPVT
+355 VTFKEQVVTEAPVT
-369 TAQIHQ
+369 TAKAHQ
-375 SLDTGTITAES
+375 SLDTGTITAQS
-386 NAGDV
+386 NAGTV
-391 IQEFTVDTAANP
+391 IQNFTVNKDQ
-403 LTIDAGKNTI
+403 LTVAGQTL
-413 KALNAH
+413 KALNAN
-419 TFDTVKAG
+419 TFANVKAG
-427 QNITINGEVYYVKD
+427 QNITINDKLYYVKD
-441 VSDNGKTLTFSSST
+441 VSDDGKTLTFSGN
-455 PVPQTLTGTVDF
+455 VPDAADWTGTTVEF

-483 SELQTGDIGFYA
+483 SALQTGDIGFYA

-517 IVQGAD
+517 VVQGAD

-551 DMNITNGKQITNGK
+551 DMNITNGKQITDGK

-572 YPVGATIDL
+572 YPVGATVDL
-581 GKTSGAH
+581 GKTSGAY
-588 NGKYTVAGVSADGKT
+588 NGKYTVTGVSDDGKT

-610 FPEYGDTVTYTTA
+610 FPEYGAEETFATA
-623 NIATD
+623 DIATYS
-628 GYYDGG
+628 YYDGG

-649 NDVSAASAA
+649 NDVTAASSA

-683 YARVS
+683 HARVS

-698 SANSTETNGDITS
+698 NANSKEKNGDITS
-711 IQYSI
+711 IQYSV
-716 ISKLDLVATTIDSQT
+716 ISKLDLVKTTIESQT

-742 NMTKVDKTE
+742 NMTQVDKTE

-772 INQLSLLNY
+772 INRLSLLQY

>member
-69 SISKVVLESQQKAI
+69 SISQVVLESQQKAV
-83 DDIRSKIIDFRDQL
+83 DDIRSAVIDFRDQL

-106 KMSEDPS
+106 KMSKDPS

-144 NYIFGGGKDGQKPVD
+144 NYIFGGGKDGQKPVN
-159 FPYTTLEE
+159 FPYTTLED

-188 KMSSL
+188 EMSSA
-193 SELTGGATLTQN
+193 SELTNGATLKQN

-213 TTWNGAAGNE
+213 TVRTGEATNE
-223 MTFDSTAKTL
+223 MRFDSANKTL
-233 TANNADTFKGLS
+233 TANNVDTFKGFS
-245 AGDKIDV
+245 AGDKIGV
-252 AGTAGND
+252 TGTAGNN
-259 KTLTIASVSDDGKT
+259 KTLTVASVSDDGKT
-273 LTFVESVT
+273 LTFVEDVA
-281 DETLTDSAGVT
+281 DETLTNSAGVT
-292 LTKGWSFVNTPEDI
+292 FTKGWSFVNTPEDI
-306 LNNQPETNELKGAV
+306 LQNQPETNVLKGAT
-320 GEFSNLKVGE
+320 GEFSNLKAGE

-340 DGYRTIESISKDGST
+340 DGYKTIESISLDGST
-355 ITFKEQVVTKAPVT
+355 VTFKEQVVTQAPVT
-369 TAQIHQ
+369 TAKAHQ
-375 SLDTGTITAES
+375 SLDTGTITAQS
-386 NAGDV
+386 NAGTV
-391 IQEFTVDTAANP
+391 IQSFTVNKDQ
-403 LTIDAGKNTI
+403 LTVAGQTL
-413 KALNAH
+413 KALNAN
-419 TFDTVKAG
+419 TFANVKAG
-427 QNITINGEVYYVKD
+427 QNITINDKLYYVKD
-441 VSDNGKTLTFSSST
+441 VSDDGKTLTFSGN
-455 PVPQTLTGTVDF
+455 VPDAADWTGTTVEF

-483 SELQTGDIGFYA
+483 SALQTGDIGFYA

-517 IVQGAD
+517 VVQGAD

-551 DMNITNGKQITNGK
+551 DMNITNGKQITDGK

-572 YPVGATIDL
+572 YPVGATVDL
-581 GKTSGAH
+581 GKTSGAY
-588 NGKYTVAGVSADGKT
+588 NGKYTVTGVSDDGKT

-610 FPEYGDTVTYTTA
+610 FPEYGAEETFATADVATYS
-623 NIATD
+623 
-628 GYYDGG
+628 YYNGG

-649 NDVSAASAA
+649 NDVTAASSA

-683 YARVS
+683 HARVS

-698 SANSTETNGDITS
+698 NANSKEKNGDITS
-711 IQYSI
+711 IQYSV
-716 ISKLDLVATTIDSQT
+716 ISKLDLVKTTIESQT

-742 NMTKVDKTE
+742 NMTQVDKTE

-758 AKQDLEVSYSVLSA
+758 AKQDLGVSYSVLSA
-772 INQLSLLNY
+772 INRLSLLQY

>member
-69 SISKVVLESQQKAI
+69 SISQVVLESQQKAV
-83 DDIRSKIIDFRDQL
+83 DDIRSAVINFRDQL

-106 KMSEDPS
+106 KMSKNPS

-159 FPYTTLEE
+159 FPYTTLED

-188 KMSSL
+188 EMSSA
-193 SELTGGATLTQN
+193 SELTNGATLKQN

-213 TTWNGAAGNE
+213 TVRTGEATNE
-223 MTFDSTAKTL
+223 MRFDSANKTL
-233 TANNADTFKGLS
+233 TANNVDTFKGFS
-245 AGDKIDV
+245 AGDKIGIT
-252 AGTAGND
+252 GTAGNN
-259 KTLTIASVSDDGKT
+259 KTLTVASVSDDGKT
-273 LTFVESVT
+273 LTFVEDVA
-281 DETLTDSAGVT
+281 DETLTNSAGVT

-306 LNNQPETNELKGAV
+306 LQNQPETNVLKGAT
-320 GEFSNLKVGE
+320 GEFSNLKAGE

-340 DGYRTIESISKDGST
+340 DGYKTIESISLDGST
-355 ITFKEQVVTKAPVT
+355 VTFKEQVVTEAPVT
-369 TAQIHQ
+369 TAKAHQ
-375 SLDTGTITAES
+375 SLDTGTITAQS
-386 NAGDV
+386 NAGTV
-391 IQEFTVDTAANP
+391 IQNFTVNKDQ
-403 LTIDAGKNTI
+403 LTVAGQTL
-413 KALNAH
+413 KALNAN
-419 TFDTVKAG
+419 TFANVKAG
-427 QNITINGEVYYVKD
+427 QNITINDKLYYVKD
-441 VSDNGKTLTFSSST
+441 VSDDGKTLTFSGN
-455 PVPQTLTGTVDF
+455 VPDAADWTGTTVEF

-483 SELQTGDIGFYA
+483 SALQTGDIGFYA

-517 IVQGAD
+517 VVQGAD

-551 DMNITNGKQITNGK
+551 DMNITNGKQITDGK

-572 YPVGATIDL
+572 YPVGATVDL
-581 GKTSGAH
+581 GKTSGAY
-588 NGKYTVAGVSADGKT
+588 NGKYTVTGVSDDGKT

-610 FPEYGDTVTYTTA
+610 FPEYGAEETFATADVATYS
-623 NIATD
+623 
-628 GYYDGG
+628 YYDGG

-649 NDVSAASAA
+649 NDVTAASSA

-683 YARVS
+683 HARVS

-698 SANSTETNGDITS
+698 NANSKEKNGDITS
-711 IQYSI
+711 IQYSV
-716 ISKLDLVATTIDSQT
+716 ISKLDLVKTTIESQT

-742 NMTKVDKTE
+742 NMTQVDKTE

-772 INQLSLLNY
+772 INRLSLLQY

>member
-1 MTTRVPTTATYRIYM
+1 MTTRVPTTATYKIYM
-16 NNMSNQKSSINQLS
+16 NNMSSQKSSINQLS

-252 AGTAGND
+252 AGTAKND

-273 LTFVESVT
+273 LTFVEDVT

-483 SELQTGDIGFYA
+483 SALQTGDIGFYA

-716 ISKLDLVATTIDSQT
+716 ISKLDLVKTTIESQT

>member
-1 MTTRVPTTATYRIYM
+1 MTTRVPTTATYKIYM
-16 NNMSNQKSSINQLS
+16 NNMSSQKSSINQLS
-30 YQATTGNKYDSYD
+30 YQSTTGNKYSSYD
-43 KYGLSSYRILS
+43 QYGLSSYRILS
-54 LQNEQSVVEKYLETN
+54 LQNEQNVVEKYLETN
-69 SISKVVLESQQKAI
+69 NISKVVLESQQKAV
-83 DDIRSKIIDFRDQL
+83 DDIRSKVIDFRDQL
-97 REFFANDLT
+97 REFFSNDLT

-159 FPYTTLEE
+159 FPYTTLED

-188 KMSSL
+188 KMNSL
-193 SELTGGATLTQN
+193 SELTGGATLAQD
-205 FQTLTPKT
+205 FQTLTPK
-213 TTWNGAAGNE
+213 
-223 MTFDSTAKTL
+223 
-233 TANNADTFKGLS
+233 ANWE
-245 AGDKIDV
+245 
-252 AGTAGND
+252 
-259 KTLTIASVSDDGKT
+259 
-273 LTFVESVT
+273 FVH
-281 DETLTDSAGVT
+281 
-292 LTKGWSFVNTPEDI
+292 TPEDI
-306 LNNQPETNELKGAV
+306 LQNQPETNVLKGSV
-320 GEFSNLKVGE
+320 GEFSNLKAGE
-330 KMKIEGTGAN
+330 RMKIEGTGAN
-340 DGYRTIESISKDGST
+340 DGFKIIESISADGAT
-355 ITFKEQVVTKAPVT
+355 VTFKDTVADEVLDNTSP
-369 TAQIHQ
+369 AQIRQ
-375 SLDTGTITAES
+375 SLDTGTITAQS

-391 IQEFTVDTAANP
+391 INEFTVDTAANP
-403 LTIDAGKNTI
+403 LKINATNNTLT
-413 KALNAH
+413 ALNAH

-427 QNITINGEVYYVKD
+427 QNITVNGEVYYVKD
-441 VSDNGKTLTFSSST
+441 VSNNGKTLTFSGDI
-455 PVPQTLTGTVDF
+455 PAQADLTGTVDF

-483 SELQTGDIGFYA
+483 SELQTGDIAFYA
-495 KDNAMKAAVKGA
+495 KDNTMKAAVKGA

-517 IVQGAD
+517 IMQGAD

-533 VSADGRTVSFDDS
+533 VSADGRTVAFDDS

-551 DMNITNGKQITNGK
+551 NMTIANGK

-572 YPVGATIDL
+572 YPVGATIDMS
-581 GKTSGAH
+581 KTSGAH
-588 NGKYTVAGVSADGKT
+588 NGKYTVVGVSGDGKT
-603 LTVKTKD
+603 LQVKTED
-610 FPEYGDTVTYTTA
+610 FPEYDDTVTYAAA
-623 NIATD
+623 NVETD
-628 GYYDGG
+628 GYYEGG
-634 YLKTTYRVSETSAFS
+634 YLKTTYRVSENSAFS
-649 NDVSAASAA
+649 NDVTAASAA

-688 DALNILDASL
+688 DALDLVDSALN
-698 SANSTETNGDITS
+698 ANSKETNGDITS
-711 IQYSI
+711 IQYSV
-716 ISKLDLVATTIDSQT
+716 ISKLDLVKTTIDSQT
-731 ASKESLTTYIN
+731 ASKESLTTYID

>member
-43 KYGLSSYRILS
+43 QYGLSSYRILS

-69 SISKVVLESQQKAI
+69 SISQVVLESQQKAV
-83 DDIRSKIIDFRDQL
+83 DDIRSAVINFRDQL

-106 KMSEDPS
+106 TMSKNPS

-144 NYIFGGGKDGQKPVD
+144 NYIFGGGKDGQKPVN
-159 FPYTTLEE
+159 FPYTTLED

-188 KMSSL
+188 EMSSA
-193 SELTGGATLTQN
+193 SELTNGATLKQN

-213 TTWNGAAGNE
+213 TVRTGEATNE
-223 MTFDSTAKTL
+223 MRFDSANKTL
-233 TANNADTFKGLS
+233 TANNVDTFKGFS
-245 AGDKIDV
+245 AGDKIGV
-252 AGTAGND
+252 TGTAGNN
-259 KTLTIASVSDDGKT
+259 KTLTVASVSDDGKT
-273 LTFVESVT
+273 LTFVEDVA
-281 DETLTDSAGVT
+281 DETLTNSAGVT

-306 LNNQPETNELKGAV
+306 LQNQPETNVLKGAT
-320 GEFSNLKVGE
+320 GEFSNLKAGE

-340 DGYRTIESISKDGST
+340 DGYKTIESISLDGST
-355 ITFKEQVVTKAPVT
+355 VTFKEQVVTEAPVT
-369 TAQIHQ
+369 TAKAHQ
-375 SLDTGTITAES
+375 SLDTGTITAQS
-386 NAGDV
+386 NAGTV
-391 IQEFTVDTAANP
+391 IQSFTVNKDQ
-403 LTIDAGKNTI
+403 LTVAGQTL
-413 KALNAH
+413 KALNAN
-419 TFDTVKAG
+419 TFANVKAG
-427 QNITINGEVYYVKD
+427 QNITINDKLYYVKD
-441 VSDNGKTLTFSSST
+441 VSDDGKTLTFSGN
-455 PVPQTLTGTVDF
+455 VPDAADWTGTTVEF

-483 SELQTGDIGFYA
+483 SALQTGDIGFYA

-517 IVQGAD
+517 VVQGAD

-551 DMNITNGKQITNGK
+551 DMNITNGKQITDGK

-572 YPVGATIDL
+572 YPVGATVDL
-581 GKTSGAH
+581 GKTSGAY
-588 NGKYTVAGVSADGKT
+588 NGKYTVTGVSDDGKT

-610 FPEYGDTVTYTTA
+610 FPEYGAEETFATADVATYS
-623 NIATD
+623 
-628 GYYDGG
+628 YYNGG

-649 NDVSAASAA
+649 NDVTAASSA

-683 YARVS
+683 HARVS

-698 SANSTETNGDITS
+698 NANSKEKNGDITS
-711 IQYSI
+711 IQYSV
-716 ISKLDLVATTIDSQT
+716 ISKLDLVKTTIESQT

-742 NMTKVDKTE
+742 NMTQVDKTE

-772 INQLSLLNY
+772 INRLSLLQY

>member
-43 KYGLSSYRILS
+43 QYGLSSYRILS

-69 SISKVVLESQQKAI
+69 SISQVVLESQQKAV
-83 DDIRSKIIDFRDQL
+83 DDIRSAVIGFRDQL

-106 KMSEDPS
+106 KMSKNPS

-120 QNTQEAAFEAMSLM
+120 QNTQEATFEAMSLM

-159 FPYTTLEE
+159 FPYTTLED

-188 KMSSL
+188 EMSSA
-193 SELTGGATLTQN
+193 SELTNGATLKQN

-213 TTWNGAAGNE
+213 TVRTGEATNE
-223 MTFDSTAKTL
+223 MRFDSANKTL
-233 TANNADTFKGLS
+233 TANNVDSFKGFS
-245 AGDKIDV
+245 AGDKIGIT
-252 AGTAGND
+252 GTAGNN
-259 KTLTIASVSDDGKT
+259 KTLTVASVSDDGKT
-273 LTFVESVT
+273 LTFVEDVA
-281 DETLTDSAGVT
+281 DETLTNSAGVT

-306 LNNQPETNELKGAV
+306 LQNQPETNVLKGAT
-320 GEFSNLKVGE
+320 GEFSNLKAGE

-340 DGYRTIESISKDGST
+340 DGYKTIESISLDGST
-355 ITFKEQVVTKAPVT
+355 VTFKEQVVTEAPVT
-369 TAQIHQ
+369 TAKAHQ
-375 SLDTGTITAES
+375 SLDTGTITAQS
-386 NAGDV
+386 NAGTV
-391 IQEFTVDTAANP
+391 IQSFTVNKNQ
-403 LTIDAGKNTI
+403 LTVAGQTL
-413 KALNAH
+413 KALNAN
-419 TFDTVKAG
+419 TFANVKAG
-427 QNITINGEVYYVKD
+427 QNITINDKLYYVKD
-441 VSDNGKTLTFSSST
+441 VSDDGKTLTFSGN
-455 PVPQTLTGTVDF
+455 VPDAADWTGTTVEF

-483 SELQTGDIGFYA
+483 SALQTGDIGFYA

-507 FSSYKTGDTL
+507 FSSYKRGDTL
-517 IVQGAD
+517 VVQGAD

-551 DMNITNGKQITNGK
+551 DMNITNGKQITDGK

-572 YPVGATIDL
+572 YPVGATVDL
-581 GKTSGAH
+581 GKTSGAY
-588 NGKYTVAGVSADGKT
+588 NGKYTVTGVSDDGKT

-610 FPEYGDTVTYTTA
+610 FPEYGAEETFATADVATYS
-623 NIATD
+623 
-628 GYYDGG
+628 YYDGG

-649 NDVSAASAA
+649 NDVTAASSA

-683 YARVS
+683 HARVS

-698 SANSTETNGDITS
+698 NANSKEKNGDITS
-711 IQYSI
+711 IQYSV
-716 ISKLDLVATTIDSQT
+716 ISKLDLVKTTIESQT
-731 ASKESLTTYIN
+731 ASKESLTTYIS
-742 NMTKVDKTE
+742 NMTQVDKTE

-772 INQLSLLNY
+772 INRLSLLQY

>member
-43 KYGLSSYRILS
+43 QYGLSSYRILS

-69 SISKVVLESQQKAI
+69 SISQVVLESQQKAV
-83 DDIRSKIIDFRDQL
+83 DDIRSAIIKFRDQL

-106 KMSEDPS
+106 TMSKDPS

-144 NYIFGGGKDGQKPVD
+144 NYIFGGGKDGQKPVN
-159 FPYTTLEE
+159 FPYTTLED

-188 KMSSL
+188 EMSSA
-193 SELTGGATLTQN
+193 SELTNGATLKQN

-213 TTWNGAAGNE
+213 TVRTGEATNE
-223 MTFDSTAKTL
+223 MRFDSANKTL
-233 TANNADTFKGLS
+233 TANNVDTFKGFS
-245 AGDKIDV
+245 AGDKIGV
-252 AGTAGND
+252 TGTAGNN
-259 KTLTIASVSDDGKT
+259 KTLTVASVSDDGKT
-273 LTFVESVT
+273 LTFVEDVA
-281 DETLTDSAGVT
+281 DETLTNSAGVT
-292 LTKGWSFVNTPEDI
+292 FTKGWSFVNTPEDI
-306 LNNQPETNELKGAV
+306 LQNQPETNVLKGAT
-320 GEFSNLKVGE
+320 GEFSNLKAGE

-340 DGYRTIESISKDGST
+340 DGYKTIESISLDGST
-355 ITFKEQVVTKAPVT
+355 VTFKEQVVTEAPVT
-369 TAQIHQ
+369 TAKAHQ
-375 SLDTGTITAES
+375 SLDTGTITAQS
-386 NAGDV
+386 NAGTV
-391 IQEFTVDTAANP
+391 IQSFTVNKNQ
-403 LTIDAGKNTI
+403 LTVAGQTL
-413 KALNAH
+413 KALNAN
-419 TFDTVKAG
+419 TFANVKAG
-427 QNITINGEVYYVKD
+427 QNITINDKLYYVKD
-441 VSDNGKTLTFSSST
+441 VSDDGKTLTFSGN
-455 PVPQTLTGTVDF
+455 VPDAADWTGTTVEF

-483 SELQTGDIGFYA
+483 SALQTGDIGFYA

-517 IVQGAD
+517 VVQGAD

-551 DMNITNGKQITNGK
+551 DMNITNGKQITDGK

-572 YPVGATIDL
+572 YPVGATVDL
-581 GKTSGAH
+581 GKTSGAY
-588 NGKYTVAGVSADGKT
+588 NGKYTVTGVSDDGKT

-610 FPEYGDTVTYTTA
+610 FPEYGAEETFATA
-623 NIATD
+623 DVATD
-628 GYYDGG
+628 SYYNGG

-649 NDVSAASAA
+649 NDITAASSA

-683 YARVS
+683 HARVS

-698 SANSTETNGDITS
+698 NANSKEKNGDITS
-711 IQYSI
+711 IQYSV
-716 ISKLDLVATTIDSQT
+716 ISKLDLVKTTIESQT

-742 NMTKVDKTE
+742 NMTQVDKTE

-772 INQLSLLNY
+772 INRLSLLQY

>member
-69 SISKVVLESQQKAI
+69 SISKVVLESQQKAV
-83 DDIRSKIIDFRDQL
+83 DDIRSAVINFRDQL

-106 KMSEDPS
+106 KMSKDPS

-159 FPYTTLEE
+159 FPYTTLED

-188 KMSSL
+188 EMSSA
-193 SELTGGATLTQN
+193 SELTNGATLKQN

-213 TTWNGAAGNE
+213 TVRTGEATNE
-223 MTFDSTAKTL
+223 MRFDSANKTL
-233 TANNADTFKGLS
+233 TANNVDTFKGFS
-245 AGDKIDV
+245 AGDKIGV
-252 AGTAGND
+252 TGTAGNN
-259 KTLTIASVSDDGKT
+259 KTLTVASVSDDGKT
-273 LTFVESVT
+273 LTFVEDVA
-281 DETLTDSAGVT
+281 DETLTNSAGVT

-306 LNNQPETNELKGAV
+306 LQNQPETNVLKGAT
-320 GEFSNLKVGE
+320 GEFSNLKAGE

-340 DGYRTIESISKDGST
+340 DGYKTIESISLDGST
-355 ITFKEQVVTKAPVT
+355 VTFKEQVVTEAPVT
-369 TAQIHQ
+369 TAKAHQ
-375 SLDTGTITAES
+375 SLDTGTITAQS
-386 NAGDV
+386 NAGTV
-391 IQEFTVDTAANP
+391 IQNFTVNKDQ
-403 LTIDAGKNTI
+403 LTVAGQTL
-413 KALNAH
+413 KALNAN
-419 TFDTVKAG
+419 TFANVKAG
-427 QNITINGEVYYVKD
+427 QNITINDKLYYVKD
-441 VSDNGKTLTFSSST
+441 VSDDGKTLTFSGN
-455 PVPQTLTGTVDF
+455 VPDAADWTGTTVEF

-483 SELQTGDIGFYA
+483 SALQTGDIGFYA

-517 IVQGAD
+517 VVQGAD

-551 DMNITNGKQITNGK
+551 DMNITNGKQITDGK

-572 YPVGATIDL
+572 YPVGATVDL
-581 GKTSGAH
+581 GKTSGAY
-588 NGKYTVAGVSADGKT
+588 NGKYTVTGVSDDGKT

-610 FPEYGDTVTYTTA
+610 FPEYGAEETFATADVATYS
-623 NIATD
+623 
-628 GYYDGG
+628 YYDGG

-649 NDVSAASAA
+649 NDVTAASSA

-673 LLDADNPESA
+673 LLDADNLESA
-683 YARVS
+683 HARVS

-698 SANSTETNGDITS
+698 NANSKEKNGDITS
-711 IQYSI
+711 IQYSV
-716 ISKLDLVATTIDSQT
+716 ISKLDLVKTTIESQT
-731 ASKESLTTYIN
+731 ASKESLTTYIS
-742 NMTKVDKTE
+742 NMTQVDKTE

-772 INQLSLLNY
+772 INRLSLLQY

>member
-69 SISKVVLESQQKAI
+69 SISQVVLESQQKAV
-83 DDIRSKIIDFRDQL
+83 DDIRSAVIDFRDQL

-106 KMSEDPS
+106 KMSKDPS

-159 FPYTTLEE
+159 FPYTTLED

-188 KMSSL
+188 EMSSA
-193 SELTGGATLTQN
+193 SELTNGATLKQN

-213 TTWNGAAGNE
+213 TVRTGAATNE
-223 MTFDSTAKTL
+223 MRFDSANKTL
-233 TANNADTFKGLS
+233 TANNVDTFKGFS
-245 AGDKIDV
+245 AGDKIGV
-252 AGTAGND
+252 TGTAGNN
-259 KTLTIASVSDDGKT
+259 KTLTVASVSDDGKT
-273 LTFVESVT
+273 LTFVEDVT
-281 DETLTDSAGVT
+281 DETLTNSAGVT

-306 LNNQPETNELKGAV
+306 LQNQPETNVLKGAT
-320 GEFSNLKVGE
+320 GEFSNLKAGE

-340 DGYRTIESISKDGST
+340 DGYKTIESISLDGST
-355 ITFKEQVVTKAPVT
+355 VTFKEQVVTEAPVT
-369 TAQIHQ
+369 TAKAHQ
-375 SLDTGTITAES
+375 SLDTGTITAQS
-386 NAGDV
+386 NAGTV
-391 IQEFTVDTAANP
+391 IQNFTVNKDQ
-403 LTIDAGKNTI
+403 LTVAGQTL
-413 KALNAH
+413 KALNAN
-419 TFDTVKAG
+419 TFVNVKAG
-427 QNITINGEVYYVKD
+427 QNITINDKLYYVKD
-441 VSDNGKTLTFSSST
+441 VSDDGKTLTFSGN
-455 PVPQTLTGTVDF
+455 VPDAADWTGTTVEF

-483 SELQTGDIGFYA
+483 SALQTGDIGFYA

-517 IVQGAD
+517 VVQGAD

-551 DMNITNGKQITNGK
+551 DMNITNGKQITDGK

-572 YPVGATIDL
+572 YPVGATVDL
-581 GKTSGAH
+581 GKTSGAY
-588 NGKYTVAGVSADGKT
+588 NGKYTVTGVSDDGKT

-610 FPEYGDTVTYTTA
+610 FPEYGAEETFATADVATYS
-623 NIATD
+623 
-628 GYYDGG
+628 YYNGG

-649 NDVSAASAA
+649 NDVTAASSA

-683 YARVS
+683 HARVS
-688 DALNILDASL
+688 DALNILNASL
-698 SANSTETNGDITS
+698 NANSKEKNGDITS
-711 IQYSI
+711 IQYSV
-716 ISKLDLVATTIDSQT
+716 ISKLDLVKTTIESQT

-742 NMTKVDKTE
+742 NMTQVDKTE

-772 INQLSLLNY
+772 INRLSLLQY

>member
-69 SISKVVLESQQKAI
+69 SISQVVLESQQKAV
-83 DDIRSKIIDFRDQL
+83 DDIRSAVINFRDQL

-159 FPYTTLEE
+159 FPYTTLED

-223 MTFDSTAKTL
+223 MTFDSVAKTL

-245 AGDKIDV
+245 AGDKIRIT
-252 AGTAGND
+252 GTAGNN
-259 KTLTIASVSDDGKT
+259 KTLTVASVSDDGKT
-273 LTFVESVT
+273 LTFVENVAN
-281 DETLTDSAGVT
+281 ETLTNSAGVT

-306 LNNQPETNELKGAV
+306 LQNQPETNVLKGAT
-320 GEFSNLKVGE
+320 GEFSNLKAGE

-340 DGYRTIESISKDGST
+340 DGYKTIESISLDGST
-355 ITFKEQVVTKAPVT
+355 VTFKEQVVTQAPVT
-369 TAQIHQ
+369 TAKAHQ
-375 SLDTGTITAES
+375 SLDTGTITAQS
-386 NAGDV
+386 NAGTV
-391 IQEFTVDTAANP
+391 IQSFTVNKDQ
-403 LTIDAGKNTI
+403 LTVAGQTLKV
-413 KALNAH
+413 LNAN
-419 TFDTVKAG
+419 TFANVKAG
-427 QNITINGEVYYVKD
+427 QNITINDKLYYVKD
-441 VSDNGKTLTFSSST
+441 VSDDGKTLTFSGN
-455 PVPQTLTGTVDF
+455 VPDAADWTGTTVEF

-483 SELQTGDIGFYA
+483 SALQTGDIGFYA
-495 KDNAMKAAVKGA
+495 KDNVMKAAVKGA

-517 IVQGAD
+517 VVQGAD

-551 DMNITNGKQITNGK
+551 DMNITNGKQITDGK

-572 YPVGATIDL
+572 YPVGATVDL
-581 GKTSGAH
+581 GKTSGAY
-588 NGKYTVAGVSADGKT
+588 NGKYTVTGVSDDGKT

-610 FPEYGDTVTYTTA
+610 FPEYGAEETFATA
-623 NIATD
+623 DVATD
-628 GYYDGG
+628 SYYNGG

-649 NDVSAASAA
+649 NDITAASSA

-683 YARVS
+683 HARVS

-698 SANSTETNGDITS
+698 NANSKEKNGDITS
-711 IQYSI
+711 IQYSV
-716 ISKLDLVATTIDSQT
+716 ISKLDLVKTTIESQT

-742 NMTKVDKTE
+742 NMTQVDKTE

-772 INQLSLLNY
+772 INRLSLLQY

>member
-69 SISKVVLESQQKAI
+69 SISQVVLESQQKAV
-83 DDIRSKIIDFRDQL
+83 DDIRSAVINFRDQL

-106 KMSEDPS
+106 TMSKNPS

-144 NYIFGGGKDGQKPVD
+144 NYIFGGGKDGQKPVN
-159 FPYTTLEE
+159 FPYTTLED

-188 KMSSL
+188 EMSSA
-193 SELTGGATLTQN
+193 SELTNGATLKQN

-213 TTWNGAAGNE
+213 TVRTGEATNE
-223 MTFDSTAKTL
+223 MRFDSANKTL
-233 TANNADTFKGLS
+233 TANNVDTFKGFS
-245 AGDKIDV
+245 AGDKIGV
-252 AGTAGND
+252 TGTAGNN
-259 KTLTIASVSDDGKT
+259 KTLTVASVSDDGKT
-273 LTFVESVT
+273 LTFVEDVA
-281 DETLTDSAGVT
+281 DETLTNSAGVT

-306 LNNQPETNELKGAV
+306 LQNQPETNVLKGAT
-320 GEFSNLKVGE
+320 GEFSNLKAGE

-340 DGYRTIESISKDGST
+340 DGYKTIESISLDGST
-355 ITFKEQVVTKAPVT
+355 VTFKEQVVTEAPVT
-369 TAQIHQ
+369 TAKAHQ
-375 SLDTGTITAES
+375 SLDTGTITAQS
-386 NAGDV
+386 NAGTV
-391 IQEFTVDTAANP
+391 IQSFTVNKNQ
-403 LTIDAGKNTI
+403 LTVAGQTL
-413 KALNAH
+413 KALNAN
-419 TFDTVKAG
+419 TFANVKAG
-427 QNITINGEVYYVKD
+427 QNITINDKLYYVKD
-441 VSDNGKTLTFSSST
+441 VSDDGKTLTFSGN
-455 PVPQTLTGTVDF
+455 VPDAADWTGTTVEF

-483 SELQTGDIGFYA
+483 SALQTGDIGFYA

-517 IVQGAD
+517 VVQGAD

-551 DMNITNGKQITNGK
+551 DMNITNGKQITDGK

-572 YPVGATIDL
+572 YPVGATVDL
-581 GKTSGAH
+581 GKTSGAY
-588 NGKYTVAGVSADGKT
+588 NGKYTVTGISDDGKT

-610 FPEYGDTVTYTTA
+610 FPEYGAEETFATADVATYS
-623 NIATD
+623 
-628 GYYDGG
+628 YYNGG

-649 NDVSAASAA
+649 NDVTAASSA

-683 YARVS
+683 HARVS

-698 SANSTETNGDITS
+698 NANSKEKNGDITS
-711 IQYSI
+711 IQYSV
-716 ISKLDLVATTIDSQT
+716 ISKLDLVKTTIESQT

-742 NMTKVDKTE
+742 NMTQVDKTE

-772 INQLSLLNY
+772 INRLSLLQY

>member
-43 KYGLSSYRILS
+43 QYGLSSYRILS

-69 SISKVVLESQQKAI
+69 SISQVVLESQQKAV
-83 DDIRSKIIDFRDQL
+83 DDIRSAVINFRDQL

-106 KMSEDPS
+106 TMSKNPS

-159 FPYTTLEE
+159 FPYTTLED

-188 KMSSL
+188 EMSSA
-193 SELTGGATLTQN
+193 SELTNGATLKQN

-213 TTWNGAAGNE
+213 TVRTGEATNE
-223 MTFDSTAKTL
+223 MRFDSANKTL
-233 TANNADTFKGLS
+233 TANNVDTFKGFS
-245 AGDKIDV
+245 AGDKIGV
-252 AGTAGND
+252 TGTAGNN
-259 KTLTIASVSDDGKT
+259 KTLTVASVSDDGKT
-273 LTFVESVT
+273 LTFVEDVA
-281 DETLTDSAGVT
+281 DETLTNSAGVT

-306 LNNQPETNELKGAV
+306 LQNQPETNVLKGAT
-320 GEFSNLKVGE
+320 GEFSNLKAGE

-340 DGYRTIESISKDGST
+340 DGYKTIESISLDGST
-355 ITFKEQVVTKAPVT
+355 VTFKEQVVTEAPVT
-369 TAQIHQ
+369 TAKAHQ
-375 SLDTGTITAES
+375 SLDTGTITAQS
-386 NAGDV
+386 NAGTV
-391 IQEFTVDTAANP
+391 IQNFTVNKDQ
-403 LTIDAGKNTI
+403 LTVAGQTL
-413 KALNAH
+413 KALNAN
-419 TFDTVKAG
+419 TFANVKAG
-427 QNITINGEVYYVKD
+427 QNITINDKLYYVKD
-441 VSDNGKTLTFSSST
+441 VSDDGKTLTFSGN
-455 PVPQTLTGTVDF
+455 VPDAADWTGTTVEF

-483 SELQTGDIGFYA
+483 SALQTGDIGFYA

-517 IVQGAD
+517 VVQGAD

-551 DMNITNGKQITNGK
+551 DMNITNGKQITDGK

-572 YPVGATIDL
+572 YPVGATVDL
-581 GKTSGAH
+581 GKTSGAY
-588 NGKYTVAGVSADGKT
+588 NGKYTVTGVSDDGKT

-610 FPEYGDTVTYTTA
+610 FPEYGAEETFATADVATYS
-623 NIATD
+623 
-628 GYYDGG
+628 YYDGG

-649 NDVSAASAA
+649 NDVTAASSA

-683 YARVS
+683 HARVS

-698 SANSTETNGDITS
+698 NANSKEKNGDITS
-711 IQYSI
+711 IQYSV
-716 ISKLDLVATTIDSQT
+716 ISKLDLVKTTIESQT
-731 ASKESLTTYIN
+731 ASKESLTTYIS
-742 NMTKVDKTE
+742 NMTQVDKTE

-772 INQLSLLNY
+772 INRLSLLQY